1 MHSDEL
7 LIEVLTEELPAQALL
22 NEYKE
27 MPKKLHALFQK
38 HAIEVR
44 NETQNQNQNQNN
56 IEVFY
61 TPRRLC
67 VLVKDFPLFTKET
80 KEEFFGPPIEIACN
94 NKDKAQGLNALG
106 LGFYQKLGLKDPKH
120 FQSAF
125 KNNKE
130 VLYHAKTNPKQPTKN
145 LIMPIVLEF
154 LESLNFGKSMRWGS
168 VEKSFIRPI
177 HNICVLFNG
186 ENFNNIEIK
195 EYGFKTK
202 QATKAHRQEGF
213 DFIEVHSP
221 REYFEVLEKNHV
233 ILDPKK
239 REEKILQ
246 EIKELET
253 KHHIIVEIDRDLL
266 DEVIAITEYPS
277 TLLGEFDKAFLK
289 LPSEIIITSMKENQ
303 RYFATFNQESQKEG
317 QKEDQKLHN
326 GFIVVSNAI
335 NKDKQK
341 IILGNQKVLKARLSD
356 AVFFYEND
364 LKKPLDNAPLESVVF
379 VQGLGTLR
387 DKMERELIIAQ
398 YLTQKYASS
407 LNMPLEKAL
416 ELMNRAVQI
425 AKADLLSEV
434 VYEFTELQGI
444 MGYYYALKQNE
455 NEWVALSL
463 KEQYLPASENAPLP
477 SSVFSA
483 IVALSLKLDSLFSLF
498 SAGKIPSGS
507 KDPFALRRLS
517 FGLLKIVAHYGLKF
531 DLKVDLKNLFEK
543 VGVYQ
548 SFDLEI
554 LEKFLLE
561 RFNNLI
567 DCNPSIIRSVLN
579 TNERDIVAIIQKVK
593 ALKRF
598 LDDPKNAQKKELLF
612 SAFKRLANINKD
624 RNPNQTSGFSANLF
638 KEPQEHALF
647 KAFNALKTSAF
658 ESLDSKIEAYF
669 GLHAPLEEYFKSVL
683 VMDKDLEIQ
692 KNRKN
697 FLWNVYQSFLEIG
710 DIKEIAI

>member
-7 LIEVLTEELPAQALL
+7 LVEILVEELPAQALL

-38 HAIEVR
+38 RALEVG
-44 NETQNQNQNQNN
+44 N
-56 IEVFY
+56 IEIFY

-67 VLVKDFPLFTKET
+67 LLVKDFPLLTQET
-80 KEEFFGPPIEIACN
+80 KEEFFGPPVKIACN
-94 NKDKAQGLNALG
+94 NEDKTQGLNELG
-106 LGFYQKLGLKDPKH
+106 LGFYQKLGLKDYQH
-120 FQSAF
+120 FQTAF

-130 VLYHAKTNPKQPTKN
+130 VLYHAKIHAKEPTKD

-154 LESLNFGKSMRWGS
+154 LEGLNFGKSMRWGN

-177 HNICVLFNG
+177 HNICVLFNR
-186 ENFNNIEIK
+186 ENFNDIEVK

-202 QATKAHRQEGF
+202 QATKVHRQESF
-213 DFIEVHSP
+213 DFIQVDSP
-221 REYFEVLEKNHV
+221 KAYFEVLEKNHV

-239 REEKILQ
+239 REAKILQ

-253 KHHIIVEIDRDLL
+253 KHCIIVEIDRGLL
-266 DEVIAITEYPS
+266 DEVVAITEYPS
-277 TLLGEFDKAFLK
+277 ALLGEFDKAFLK

-303 RYFATFNQESQKEG
+303 RYFAVFNQKSQESPT
-317 QKEDQKLHN
+317 LHN

-341 IILGNQKVLKARLSD
+341 IIAGNQKVLKARLSD

-379 VQGLGTLR
+379 VQGLGTLK
-387 DKMERELIIAQ
+387 DKMEREAVIAQ

-416 ELMNRAVQI
+416 ELVSRAVRI

-434 VYEFTELQGI
+434 VYEFSELQGI

-455 NEWVALSL
+455 NELVALSV

-498 SAGKIPSGS
+498 SVGKIPSGS

-517 FGLLKIVAHYGLKF
+517 FGLLKIVAHYGLEF
-531 DLKVDLKNLFEK
+531 DLKADLKNLFEK

-579 TNERDIVAIIQKVK
+579 TNERDIVKIIQKVK

-624 RNPNQTSGFSANLF
+624 RNPNESSEFFISLF
-638 KEPQEHALF
+638 KESQEHALF
-647 KAFNALKTSAF
+647 EAFNAIKTSTF

-683 VMDKDLEIQ
+683 VMDKDVEIQ

-697 FLWNVYQSFLEIG
+697 FLWGVYQSFLEIG

>member
-7 LIEVLTEELPAQALL
+7 LVEILVEELPAQALL

-38 HAIEVR
+38 CALEVG
-44 NETQNQNQNQNN
+44 T

-67 VLVKDFPLFTKET
+67 LFIKDFPLLTQET
-80 KEEFFGPPIEIACN
+80 KEEFFGPPVKIACN
-94 NKDKAQGLNALG
+94 HQDKTQGLNALG

-120 FQSAF
+120 FQTAF

-130 VLYHAKTNPKQPTKN
+130 VLYHAKIHAKEPTKD

-154 LESLNFGKSMRWGS
+154 LEGLNFGKSMRWGN

-186 ENFNNIEIK
+186 ENFNDIEVK

-213 DFIEVHSP
+213 NFIQVDSP
-221 REYFEVLEKNHV
+221 KAYFEVLEKNHV

-239 REEKILQ
+239 REAKILQ

-253 KHHIIVEIDRDLL
+253 KHHIIVETDRDLL
-266 DEVIAITEYPS
+266 DEVVAITEYPS
-277 TLLGEFDKAFLK
+277 ALLGEFDKAFLK

-303 RYFATFNQESQKEG
+303 RYFAVFDQKSQESPT
-317 QKEDQKLHN
+317 LHN

-341 IILGNQKVLKARLSD
+341 IIAGNQKVLKARLSD

-379 VQGLGTLR
+379 VQGLGTLK
-387 DKMERELIIAQ
+387 DKMEREATIAQ
-398 YLTQKYASS
+398 YLTQKYLSS

-416 ELMNRAVQI
+416 ELIGRAVKI

-434 VYEFTELQGI
+434 VYEFSELQGI

-455 NEWVALSL
+455 NELVALSV

-477 SSVFSA
+477 SNVFSA

-517 FGLLKIVAHYGLKF
+517 FGLLKIVVHYGLEF
-531 DLKVDLKNLFEK
+531 DLKADLKNLFEK

-561 RFNNLI
+561 RFHNLI

-579 TNERDIVAIIQKVK
+579 TNERDIVKIIQKVK

-624 RNPNQTSGFSANLF
+624 RNPNESSEFSARLF
-638 KEPQEHALF
+638 KEPKEHALF
-647 KAFNALKTSAF
+647 EAFNTIKTSAF

-669 GLHAPLEEYFKSVL
+669 GLHVPLEEYFKSVL
-683 VMDKDLEIQ
+683 VMDKDIEIQ

-697 FLWNVYQSFLEIG
+697 FLWGVYQSFLEIG

>member
-7 LIEVLTEELPAQALL
+7 LVEILVEELPAQALL

-38 HAIEVR
+38 RALEVGKIE
-44 NETQNQNQNQNN
+44 
-56 IEVFY
+56 IFY

-67 VLVKDFPLFTKET
+67 LLVKDFPLLTQET
-80 KEEFFGPPIEIACN
+80 KEEFFGPPVKIACN
-94 NKDKAQGLNALG
+94 HQDKTQGLNELG
-106 LGFYQKLGLKDPKH
+106 LGFYQKLGLKDHQH
-120 FQSAF
+120 FQTAF

-130 VLYHAKTNPKQPTKN
+130 VLYHAKIHAKEPTKD

-154 LESLNFGKSMRWGS
+154 LEGLNFGKSMRWGS

-186 ENFNNIEIK
+186 ENFNDIEVK

-213 DFIEVHSP
+213 DFIQVDSP
-221 REYFEVLEKNHV
+221 KAYFEVLEKNHV

-239 REEKILQ
+239 REAKILQ

-253 KHHIIVEIDRDLL
+253 KHRIIVEIDRDLL
-266 DEVIAITEYPS
+266 DEVVAITEYPS
-277 TLLGEFDKAFLK
+277 ALLGEFDKAFLK
-289 LPSEIIITSMKENQ
+289 LPSEIITTSMKENQ
-303 RYFATFNQESQKEG
+303 RYFAAFNQKSQESPT
-317 QKEDQKLHN
+317 LHN

-341 IILGNQKVLKARLSD
+341 IIAGNQKVLKARLSD

-379 VQGLGTLR
+379 VQGLGTLK
-387 DKMERELIIAQ
+387 DKMEREAIIAE
-398 YLTQKYASS
+398 YLTQKYAPS

-416 ELMNRAVQI
+416 ELVGRAVRI

-434 VYEFTELQGI
+434 VYEFSELQGI

-455 NEWVALSL
+455 NELVALSV

-498 SAGKIPSGS
+498 SVGKIPSGS

-517 FGLLKIVAHYGLKF
+517 FGLLKIVAHYGLGF
-531 DLKVDLKNLFEK
+531 DLKADLKNLFEK

-548 SFDLEI
+548 SFDLEV

-579 TNERDIVAIIQKVK
+579 TNERDIVKIIQKVK

-612 SAFKRLANINKD
+612 STFKRLANINKD
-624 RNPNQTSGFSANLF
+624 RNPNESSEFSISLF
-638 KEPQEHALF
+638 KELQEHALF
-647 KAFNALKTSAF
+647 EAFNAIKTSAF

-683 VMDKDLEIQ
+683 VMDKDIEIQ

-697 FLWNVYQSFLEIG
+697 FLWGVYQSFLEIG

>member
-7 LIEVLTEELPAQALL
+7 LVEILVEELPAQALL

-38 HAIEVR
+38 RALEVG
-44 NETQNQNQNQNN
+44 N
-56 IEVFY
+56 IEIFY

-67 VLVKDFPLFTKET
+67 LLVKDFPLLTQET
-80 KEEFFGPPIEIACN
+80 KEEFFGPPVKIACN
-94 NKDKAQGLNALG
+94 NEDKTQGLNALG
-106 LGFYQKLGLKDPKH
+106 LGFYQKLGLKDHQH
-120 FQSAF
+120 FQTAF

-130 VLYHAKTNPKQPTKN
+130 VLYHAKIHEKEPTKD

-154 LESLNFGKSMRWGS
+154 LEGLNFGKSMRWGS

-186 ENFNNIEIK
+186 ENFNDIEVK

-213 DFIEVHSP
+213 DFIQVDSP
-221 REYFEVLEKNHV
+221 KAYFEVLEKNHV

-239 REEKILQ
+239 REAKILQ

-253 KHHIIVEIDRDLL
+253 KHNIIVEIDRDLL
-266 DEVIAITEYPS
+266 DEVVAITEYPS
-277 TLLGEFDKAFLK
+277 ALLGEFDKAFLK
-289 LPSEIIITSMKENQ
+289 LPSEIITTSMKENQ
-303 RYFATFNQESQKEG
+303 RYFAAFNQKSQESPT
-317 QKEDQKLHN
+317 LHN

-341 IILGNQKVLKARLSD
+341 IIAGNQKVLKARLSD

-379 VQGLGTLR
+379 VQGLGTLK
-387 DKMERELIIAQ
+387 DKMEREAVIAR
-398 YLTQKYASS
+398 YLTQKYISS

-416 ELMNRAVQI
+416 ELIGRAVKI

-434 VYEFTELQGI
+434 VYEFSELQGI

-455 NEWVALSL
+455 NELVALSL

-517 FGLLKIVAHYGLKF
+517 FGLLKIVAHYGLGF
-531 DLKVDLKNLFEK
+531 DLKTDLKNLFEK

-548 SFDLEI
+548 SFDLEV

-579 TNERDIVAIIQKVK
+579 TNERGIVKIIQKVK

-624 RNPNQTSGFSANLF
+624 RNSNESSEFSTSLF
-638 KEPQEHALF
+638 KESQEHALF
-647 KAFNALKTSAF
+647 EAFNAIKTSAF

-683 VMDKDLEIQ
+683 VMDKDIEIQ

-697 FLWNVYQSFLEIG
+697 FLWGVYQSFLEIG

>member
-7 LIEVLTEELPAQALL
+7 LVEILVEELPAQALL

-38 HAIEVR
+38 RTLEVG
-44 NETQNQNQNQNN
+44 N
-56 IEVFY
+56 IEIFY

-67 VLVKDFPLFTKET
+67 LLVKDFPLLTQET
-80 KEEFFGPPIEIACN
+80 KEEFFGPPVKIACN
-94 NKDKAQGLNALG
+94 HQDKTQGLNELG
-106 LGFYQKLGLKDPKH
+106 LGFYQKLGLKDHQH
-120 FQSAF
+120 FQTAF

-130 VLYHAKTNPKQPTKN
+130 VLYHAKIHAKEPTKD

-154 LESLNFGKSMRWGS
+154 LEGLNFGKSMRWGN

-186 ENFNNIEIK
+186 ENFNDIEVK
-195 EYGFKTK
+195 GYGFKTK
-202 QATKAHRQEGF
+202 QATKVHRQESF
-213 DFIEVHSP
+213 DFIQVDSP
-221 REYFEVLEKNHV
+221 KAYFEVLEKNHV

-239 REEKILQ
+239 REAKILK

-253 KHHIIVEIDRDLL
+253 KHRIIVEIDRDLL
-266 DEVIAITEYPS
+266 DEVVAITEYPS
-277 TLLGEFDKAFLK
+277 ALLGEFDKAFLK
-289 LPSEIIITSMKENQ
+289 LPSEIITTSMKENQ
-303 RYFATFNQESQKEG
+303 RYFAAFNQKSQESPT
-317 QKEDQKLHN
+317 LHN

-341 IILGNQKVLKARLSD
+341 IIAGNQKVLKARLSD

-379 VQGLGTLR
+379 VQGLGTLK
-387 DKMERELIIAQ
+387 DKMEREAIIAE

-416 ELMNRAVQI
+416 ELVSRAVRI

-434 VYEFTELQGI
+434 VYEFSELQGI

-455 NEWVALSL
+455 NELVALSV
-463 KEQYLPASENAPLP
+463 KEQYLPTSENAPLP

-498 SAGKIPSGS
+498 SMGKIPSGS

-517 FGLLKIVAHYGLKF
+517 FGLLKIIVHYGLGF
-531 DLKVDLKNLFEK
+531 DLKADLKNLFEK

-548 SFDLEI
+548 SFDLEV

-579 TNERDIVAIIQKVK
+579 TNERDIVKIIQKVK

-624 RNPNQTSGFSANLF
+624 RNPNESSEFFISLF
-638 KEPQEHALF
+638 KESQEHALF
-647 KAFNALKTSAF
+647 EAFNAIKTSAF

-683 VMDKDLEIQ
+683 VMDKDIEIQ

-697 FLWNVYQSFLEIG
+697 FLWSVYQSFLEIG

>member
-7 LIEVLTEELPAQALL
+7 LVEILVEELPAQALL

-27 MPKKLHALFQK
+27 MPKKLHTLFNK
-38 HAIEVR
+38 HALEVG
-44 NETQNQNQNQNN
+44 N
-56 IEVFY
+56 IEIFY

-67 VLVKDFPLFTKET
+67 LLVKDFPLLTQET
-80 KEEFFGPPIEIACN
+80 KEEFFGPPVKIACN
-94 NKDKAQGLNALG
+94 HQDKMQGLNALG
-106 LGFYQKLGLKDPKH
+106 LGFYQKLGLKDHQH
-120 FQSAF
+120 FQTAF

-130 VLYHAKTNPKQPTKN
+130 VLYHAKIHEKEPTKD

-154 LESLNFGKSMRWGS
+154 LESLNFGKSMRWGN

-186 ENFNNIEIK
+186 ENFNDIEVK

-213 DFIEVHSP
+213 DFIQVDSP
-221 REYFEVLEKNHV
+221 KAYFEVLEKNHV

-239 REEKILQ
+239 REAKILQ

-253 KHHIIVEIDRDLL
+253 KHNIIVEIDRDLL
-266 DEVIAITEYPS
+266 DEVVAITEYPS
-277 TLLGEFDKAFLK
+277 ALLGEFDKAFLK
-289 LPSEIIITSMKENQ
+289 LPNEIITTSMKENQ
-303 RYFATFNQESQKEG
+303 RYFAAFNQKSQESPT
-317 QKEDQKLHN
+317 LHN

-335 NKDKQK
+335 SKDKQK
-341 IILGNQKVLKARLSD
+341 IIAGNQKVLKARLSD

-379 VQGLGTLR
+379 VQGLGTLK
-387 DKMERELIIAQ
+387 DKMEREAIIAQ
-398 YLTQKYASS
+398 YLTQKYAPS

-416 ELMNRAVQI
+416 ELIGRAVRI

-434 VYEFTELQGI
+434 VYEFSELQGI

-455 NEWVALSL
+455 NELVALSV

-517 FGLLKIVAHYGLKF
+517 FGLLKIVAHYGLEF
-531 DLKVDLKNLFEK
+531 DLKADLKNLFEK

-548 SFDLEI
+548 SFDLEV

-561 RFNNLI
+561 RFHNLI

-579 TNERDIVAIIQKVK
+579 TNERGIVKIIQKVK

-624 RNPNQTSGFSANLF
+624 RNPNESSEFSISLF
-638 KEPQEHALF
+638 KELQEHALF
-647 KAFNALKTSAF
+647 EAFNAIKTSAF

-683 VMDKDLEIQ
+683 VMDKDIEIQ

-697 FLWNVYQSFLEIG
+697 FLWGVYQSFLEIG

>member
-7 LIEVLTEELPAQALL
+7 LVEILVEELPAQALL

-38 HAIEVR
+38 HALEVG
-44 NETQNQNQNQNN
+44 N
-56 IEVFY
+56 IEIFY

-67 VLVKDFPLFTKET
+67 LLVKDFPLLTQET
-80 KEEFFGPPIEIACN
+80 KEEFFGPPVEIACN
-94 NKDKAQGLNALG
+94 NKDKTQGLNALG
-106 LGFYQKLGLKDPKH
+106 LGFYQKLGLKDHQH
-120 FQSAF
+120 FQTAF

-130 VLYHAKTNPKQPTKN
+130 VLYHAKIHAKEPTKD

-154 LESLNFGKSMRWGS
+154 LEGLNFGKSMRWGS

-186 ENFNNIEIK
+186 ENFNDIEVK

-202 QATKAHRQEGF
+202 QATKVHRQEGF
-213 DFIEVHSP
+213 DFIQVDSP
-221 REYFEVLEKNHV
+221 KAYFEVLEKNHV

-239 REEKILQ
+239 REAKILQ

-253 KHHIIVEIDRDLL
+253 KHRIIVEIDRDLL
-266 DEVIAITEYPS
+266 DEVVAITEYPS
-277 TLLGEFDKAFLK
+277 ALLGEFDKAFLK
-289 LPSEIIITSMKENQ
+289 LPSEIITTSMKENQ
-303 RYFATFNQESQKEG
+303 RYFAAFNQKSQESPT
-317 QKEDQKLHN
+317 LHN
-326 GFIVVSNAI
+326 GFIVISNAI

-341 IILGNQKVLKARLSD
+341 IIAGNQKVLKARLSD

-379 VQGLGTLR
+379 VQGLGTLK
-387 DKMERELIIAQ
+387 DKMEREAIIAE

-416 ELMNRAVQI
+416 ELVGRAVRI

-434 VYEFTELQGI
+434 VYEFSELQGI

-455 NEWVALSL
+455 NELVALSV

-498 SAGKIPSGS
+498 SVGKIPSGS

-517 FGLLKIVAHYGLKF
+517 FGLLKIVAHYGLGF
-531 DLKVDLKNLFEK
+531 DLKADLKNLFEK

-548 SFDLEI
+548 SFDLEV

-579 TNERDIVAIIQKVK
+579 TNERDIVKIIQKVK

-624 RNPNQTSGFSANLF
+624 RNPNESSEFSISLF
-638 KEPQEHALF
+638 KELQEHALF
-647 KAFNALKTSAF
+647 EAFNAIKTSAF
-658 ESLDSKIEAYF
+658 ESLDSKIETYF

-683 VMDKDLEIQ
+683 VMDKDVEIQ

-697 FLWNVYQSFLEIG
+697 FLWSVYQSFLEIG

>member
-7 LIEVLTEELPAQALL
+7 LVEILVEELPAQALL

-38 HAIEVR
+38 RALEVGTIE
-44 NETQNQNQNQNN
+44 
-56 IEVFY
+56 IFY

-67 VLVKDFPLFTKET
+67 LFIKDFPLLTQET
-80 KEEFFGPPIEIACN
+80 KEEFFGPPIKIACN
-94 NKDKAQGLNALG
+94 NEDKTQGLNALG

-120 FQSAF
+120 FQTAF

-130 VLYHAKTNPKQPTKN
+130 VLYHAKIHEKEPTKD

-154 LESLNFGKSMRWGS
+154 LEGLNFGKSMRWGS

-186 ENFNNIEIK
+186 ENFNDIEVK

-202 QATKAHRQEGF
+202 QATKVHRQEGF
-213 DFIEVHSP
+213 DFIQVDSP
-221 REYFEVLEKNHV
+221 KAYFEILEKNHV

-239 REEKILQ
+239 REAKILQ

-253 KHHIIVEIDRDLL
+253 KHRIIVEIDRDLL
-266 DEVIAITEYPS
+266 DEVVAITEYPS
-277 TLLGEFDKAFLK
+277 ALLGEFDKAFLK
-289 LPSEIIITSMKENQ
+289 LPNEIITTSMKENQ
-303 RYFATFNQESQKEG
+303 RYFAVFNQKNQESPT
-317 QKEDQKLHN
+317 LHN

-341 IILGNQKVLKARLSD
+341 IIAGNQKVLKARLSD

-379 VQGLGTLR
+379 VQGLGTLK
-387 DKMERELIIAQ
+387 DKMEREAIIAQ
-398 YLTQKYASS
+398 YLTQKYAPS

-416 ELMNRAVQI
+416 ELIGRAVKI

-434 VYEFTELQGI
+434 VYEFSELQGI

-455 NEWVALSL
+455 NELVALSV

-477 SSVFSA
+477 SSVFNA

-498 SAGKIPSGS
+498 SVGKIPSGS

-517 FGLLKIVAHYGLKF
+517 FGLLKIIAHYGLEF
-531 DLKVDLKNLFEK
+531 DLKADLKNLFEK

-561 RFNNLI
+561 RFHNLI

-579 TNERDIVAIIQKVK
+579 TNERDIVKIIQKVK

-612 SAFKRLANINKD
+612 RAFKRLANINKD
-624 RNPNQTSGFSANLF
+624 RNPNESSGFSISLF
-638 KEPQEHALF
+638 KESQEHALF
-647 KAFNALKTSAF
+647 EAFNAIKTSTF

-683 VMDKDLEIQ
+683 VMDKDIEIQ

-697 FLWNVYQSFLEIG
+697 FLWSVYQSFLEIG

>member
-7 LIEVLTEELPAQALL
+7 LVEILVEELPAQALL

-38 HAIEVR
+38 HALEVG
-44 NETQNQNQNQNN
+44 N
-56 IEVFY
+56 IEIFY

-67 VLVKDFPLFTKET
+67 LLVKDFPLLTQET
-80 KEEFFGPPIEIACN
+80 KEEFFGPPVKIACN
-94 NKDKAQGLNALG
+94 YQDKTQGLNELG
-106 LGFYQKLGLKDPKH
+106 LGFYQKLGLKDHQH
-120 FQSAF
+120 FQTAF

-130 VLYHAKTNPKQPTKN
+130 VLYHAKIHAKEPAKD

-154 LESLNFGKSMRWGS
+154 LEGLNFGKSMRWGN

-186 ENFNNIEIK
+186 ENFNDIEVK

-213 DFIEVHSP
+213 DFIQVDSP
-221 REYFEVLEKNHV
+221 KAYFEVLEKNHV

-239 REEKILQ
+239 REAKILQ

-253 KHHIIVEIDRDLL
+253 KHRIIVEIDRDLL
-266 DEVIAITEYPS
+266 DEVVAITEYPS
-277 TLLGEFDKAFLK
+277 ALLGEFDKAFLK
-289 LPSEIIITSMKENQ
+289 LPSEIITTSMKENQ
-303 RYFATFNQESQKEG
+303 RYFAAFNQKSQESPT
-317 QKEDQKLHN
+317 LHN

-341 IILGNQKVLKARLSD
+341 IIAGNQKVLKARLSD

-379 VQGLGTLR
+379 VQGLGTLK
-387 DKMERELIIAQ
+387 DKMEREAIIAQ

-416 ELMNRAVQI
+416 ELVSRAVRI

-434 VYEFTELQGI
+434 VYEFSELQGI

-455 NEWVALSL
+455 NELVALSV

-498 SAGKIPSGS
+498 SVGKIPSGS

-517 FGLLKIVAHYGLKF
+517 FGLLKIIAHYGLEF
-531 DLKVDLKNLFEK
+531 DLKADLKTLFEK

-548 SFDLEI
+548 SFDLEV

-579 TNERDIVAIIQKVK
+579 TNERDIVKIIQKVK

-598 LDDPKNAQKKELLF
+598 LDDPKNTQKKELLF

-624 RNPNQTSGFSANLF
+624 RNPNESSEFFISLF
-638 KEPQEHALF
+638 KELQEHALF
-647 KAFNALKTSAF
+647 EAFNAIKTSAF

-683 VMDKDLEIQ
+683 VMDKDIEIQ

-697 FLWNVYQSFLEIG
+697 FLWSVYQSFLEIG

>member
-7 LIEVLTEELPAQALL
+7 LVEILVEELPAQALL

-27 MPKKLHALFQK
+27 MPKKLHALFNK
-38 HAIEVR
+38 RALEVG
-44 NETQNQNQNQNN
+44 N
-56 IEVFY
+56 IEIFY

-67 VLVKDFPLFTKET
+67 LLIKDFPLLTQET
-80 KEEFFGPPIEIACN
+80 KEEFFGPPVKIACN
-94 NKDKAQGLNALG
+94 NEDKTQGLNALG
-106 LGFYQKLGLKDPKH
+106 LGFYQKLGLKDHRH
-120 FQSAF
+120 FQTAF

-130 VLYHAKTNPKQPTKN
+130 VLYHAKIHAKEPTKD

-154 LESLNFGKSMRWGS
+154 LEGLNFGKSMRWGN

-186 ENFNNIEIK
+186 ENFNGIEVK

-213 DFIEVHSP
+213 DFIQVDSP
-221 REYFEVLEKNHV
+221 KAYFEVLEKNHV

-239 REEKILQ
+239 REAKILQ

-253 KHHIIVEIDRDLL
+253 KHNIIVEIDRDLL
-266 DEVIAITEYPS
+266 DEVVAITEYPS
-277 TLLGEFDKAFLK
+277 ALLGEFDKAFLK
-289 LPSEIIITSMKENQ
+289 LPSEIITTSMKENQ
-303 RYFATFNQESQKEG
+303 RYFAVFSQKE
-317 QKEDQKLHN
+317 ESPTLHN

-335 NKDKQK
+335 SKDKQK
-341 IILGNQKVLKARLSD
+341 IIAGNQKVLKARLSD

-379 VQGLGTLR
+379 VQGLGTLK
-387 DKMERELIIAQ
+387 DKMEREAIIAQ

-416 ELMNRAVQI
+416 ELIGRAVRI

-434 VYEFTELQGI
+434 VYEFSELQGI

-455 NEWVALSL
+455 NELVALSV

-498 SAGKIPSGS
+498 SVGKIPSGS

-517 FGLLKIVAHYGLKF
+517 FGLLKIVAHYGLEF
-531 DLKVDLKNLFEK
+531 DLKADLKNLFER

-548 SFDLEI
+548 SFDLEV

-579 TNERDIVAIIQKVK
+579 TNERDIVRIIQKVK

-624 RNPNQTSGFSANLF
+624 RNPNESSEFFISLF
-638 KEPQEHALF
+638 KESQEHALF
-647 KAFNALKTSAF
+647 EAFNAIKTSAF

-683 VMDKDLEIQ
+683 VMDKDIEIQ

-697 FLWNVYQSFLEIG
+697 FLWGVYQSFLEIG

>member
-7 LIEVLTEELPAQALL
+7 LVEILVEELPAQALL

-27 MPKKLHALFQK
+27 MPKKLHTLFQK
-38 HAIEVR
+38 RALEVG
-44 NETQNQNQNQNN
+44 N
-56 IEVFY
+56 IEIFY

-67 VLVKDFPLFTKET
+67 LLIKDFPLLTQET
-80 KEEFFGPPIEIACN
+80 KEEFFGPPVKIACN
-94 NKDKAQGLNALG
+94 NEDKTQGLNALG
-106 LGFYQKLGLKDPKH
+106 LGFYQKLGLKDHQH
-120 FQSAF
+120 FQTVF

-130 VLYHAKTNPKQPTKN
+130 VLYHAKIHAKEPTKD

-154 LESLNFGKSMRWGS
+154 LEGLNFGKSMRWGN

-186 ENFNNIEIK
+186 ENFNGIEVK

-202 QATKAHRQEGF
+202 QATKVHRQEGF
-213 DFIEVHSP
+213 DFIQVDSP
-221 REYFEVLEKNHV
+221 KAYFEVLEKNHV

-239 REEKILQ
+239 REAKILQ

-253 KHHIIVEIDRDLL
+253 KHRIIVEIDRDLL
-266 DEVIAITEYPS
+266 DEVVAITEYPS
-277 TLLGEFDKAFLK
+277 ALLGEFDKAFLK
-289 LPSEIIITSMKENQ
+289 LPSEIITTSMKENQ
-303 RYFATFNQESQKEG
+303 RYFAVFNQKSQESPT
-317 QKEDQKLHN
+317 LHN

-341 IILGNQKVLKARLSD
+341 IIAGNQKVLKARLSD

-379 VQGLGTLR
+379 VQGLGTLK
-387 DKMERELIIAQ
+387 DKMEREAVIAQ

-416 ELMNRAVQI
+416 ELVGRAVRI

-434 VYEFTELQGI
+434 VYEFSELQGI

-455 NEWVALSL
+455 NELVALSV
-463 KEQYLPASENAPLP
+463 KEQYLPASENASLP

-498 SAGKIPSGS
+498 SVGKIPSGS

-517 FGLLKIVAHYGLKF
+517 FGLLKIIAHYGLGF
-531 DLKVDLKNLFEK
+531 DLKADLKNLFEK

-548 SFDLEI
+548 SFDLEV

-579 TNERDIVAIIQKVK
+579 TNERDIVKIIQKVK

-624 RNPNQTSGFSANLF
+624 RNPNESSEFSINLF
-638 KEPQEHALF
+638 KELQEHALF
-647 KAFNALKTSAF
+647 EAFNAIKTSAF

-683 VMDKDLEIQ
+683 VMDKDIEIQ

-697 FLWNVYQSFLEIG
+697 FLWSVYQSFLEIG

>member
-7 LIEVLTEELPAQALL
+7 LVEILVEELPAQALL

-38 HAIEVR
+38 RALEVG
-44 NETQNQNQNQNN
+44 N
-56 IEVFY
+56 IEIFY

-67 VLVKDFPLFTKET
+67 LLVKDFPLLTQET
-80 KEEFFGPPIEIACN
+80 KEEFFGPPVKIACN
-94 NKDKAQGLNALG
+94 HQDKTQGLNELG
-106 LGFYQKLGLKDPKH
+106 LGFYQKLGLKDHQH
-120 FQSAF
+120 FQTAF

-130 VLYHAKTNPKQPTKN
+130 VLYHAKIHAKEPTKD

-154 LESLNFGKSMRWGS
+154 LEGLNFGKSMRWGS

-186 ENFNNIEIK
+186 ENFNDIEVK

-213 DFIEVHSP
+213 NFIQVDNP
-221 REYFEVLEKNHV
+221 KAYFEVLEKNHV

-239 REEKILQ
+239 REAKILQ

-253 KHHIIVEIDRDLL
+253 KHRIIVEIDRDLL
-266 DEVIAITEYPS
+266 DEVVAITEYPS
-277 TLLGEFDKAFLK
+277 ALLGEFDKAFLK
-289 LPSEIIITSMKENQ
+289 LPSEIITTSMKENQ
-303 RYFATFNQESQKEG
+303 RYFAAFNQKSQESPT
-317 QKEDQKLHN
+317 LHN

-341 IILGNQKVLKARLSD
+341 IIAGNQKVLKARLSD

-379 VQGLGTLR
+379 VQGLGTLK
-387 DKMERELIIAQ
+387 DKMEREAIIAQ

-416 ELMNRAVQI
+416 ELVSRAVRI

-434 VYEFTELQGI
+434 VYEFSELQGI

-455 NEWVALSL
+455 NELVALSV
-463 KEQYLPASENAPLP
+463 KEQYLPTSENAPLP
-477 SSVFSA
+477 SSIFSA

-498 SAGKIPSGS
+498 SVGKIPSGS

-517 FGLLKIVAHYGLKF
+517 FGLLKTIAHYGLRF
-531 DLKVDLKNLFEK
+531 DLKADLKNLFEK

-579 TNERDIVAIIQKVK
+579 TNERDIVKIIQKVK

-612 SAFKRLANINKD
+612 NAFKRLANINKD
-624 RNPNQTSGFSANLF
+624 RNPNESSEFFISLF
-638 KEPQEHALF
+638 KESQEHALF
-647 KAFNALKTSAF
+647 EAFNAIKTSAF

-683 VMDKDLEIQ
+683 VMDKDIEIQ

-697 FLWNVYQSFLEIG
+697 FLWGVYQSFLEIG

>member
-7 LIEVLTEELPAQALL
+7 LVEILVEELPAQALL

-38 HAIEVR
+38 RALEVG
-44 NETQNQNQNQNN
+44 N

-67 VLVKDFPLFTKET
+67 LFIKDFPLLTQET
-80 KEEFFGPPIEIACN
+80 KEEFFGPPVKIACN
-94 NKDKAQGLNALG
+94 HQDKTQGLNALG
-106 LGFYQKLGLKDPKH
+106 LGFYQKLGLKDHQH
-120 FQSAF
+120 FQTAF

-130 VLYHAKTNPKQPTKN
+130 VLYHAKTHAKEPTKD

-154 LESLNFGKSMRWGS
+154 LEGLNFGKSMRWGN

-186 ENFNNIEIK
+186 ENFNDIEVK

-213 DFIEVHSP
+213 DFIEVDSP
-221 REYFEVLEKNHV
+221 KAYFEVLEKNHV

-239 REEKILQ
+239 REAKILQ

-253 KHHIIVEIDRDLL
+253 KHDISVEIDRDLL
-266 DEVIAITEYPS
+266 DEVVAITEYPS
-277 TLLGEFDKAFLK
+277 VLLGEFDKAFLK
-289 LPSEIIITSMKENQ
+289 LPSEIITTSMKENQ
-303 RYFATFNQESQKEG
+303 CYFATFSQKSQE
-317 QKEDQKLHN
+317 ESPTLHN

-379 VQGLGTLR
+379 VQGLGTLK
-387 DKMERELIIAQ
+387 DKMERESTIAQ
-398 YLTQKYASS
+398 YLMQKYISS

-416 ELMNRAVQI
+416 ELVKRAVQI

-434 VYEFTELQGI
+434 VYEFSELQGI

-455 NEWVALSL
+455 NELVALSL

-477 SSVFSA
+477 SSVFSS

-498 SAGKIPSGS
+498 SVGKIPSGS

-517 FGLLKIVAHYGLKF
+517 FGLLKIIAHYGLEF
-531 DLKVDLKNLFEK
+531 DLKADLKNLFEK

-579 TNERDIVAIIQKVK
+579 TNERDIVKIIQKVK

-624 RNPNQTSGFSANLF
+624 RNPNESSEFSTRLF
-638 KEPQEHALF
+638 KEPKEHALF
-647 KAFNALKTSAF
+647 EAFNAIKTSAF

-683 VMDKDLEIQ
+683 VMDKDIEIQ

-697 FLWNVYQSFLEIG
+697 FLWGVYQSFLEIG

>member
-7 LIEVLTEELPAQALL
+7 LVEILVEELPAQALL

-38 HAIEVR
+38 HALEVG
-44 NETQNQNQNQNN
+44 N
-56 IEVFY
+56 IEIFY

-67 VLVKDFPLFTKET
+67 LLVKDFPLLTQET
-80 KEEFFGPPIEIACN
+80 KEEFFGPPVKIACN
-94 NKDKAQGLNALG
+94 HQDKTQGLNELG
-106 LGFYQKLGLKDPKH
+106 LGFYQKLGLKDHQH
-120 FQSAF
+120 FQTAF
-125 KNNKE
+125 KNSKE
-130 VLYHAKTNPKQPTKN
+130 VLYHAKIHAKEPTKD

-154 LESLNFGKSMRWGS
+154 LEGLNFGKSMRWGS

-186 ENFNNIEIK
+186 ENFNGIEVK

-213 DFIEVHSP
+213 DFIQVDSP
-221 REYFEVLEKNHV
+221 KAYFEVLEKNHV

-239 REEKILQ
+239 REAKILQ

-253 KHHIIVEIDRDLL
+253 KHRIIVEIDRDLL
-266 DEVIAITEYPS
+266 DEVVAITEYPS
-277 TLLGEFDKAFLK
+277 ALLGEFDKAFLK

-303 RYFATFNQESQKEG
+303 RYFAAFNQKSQENPT
-317 QKEDQKLHN
+317 LHN

-341 IILGNQKVLKARLSD
+341 IIAGNQKVLKARLSD

-364 LKKPLDNAPLESVVF
+364 LKKPLDNTPLESVVF
-379 VQGLGTLR
+379 VQGLGTLK
-387 DKMERELIIAQ
+387 DKMEREAIIAQ

-416 ELMNRAVQI
+416 ELIGRAVRI

-434 VYEFTELQGI
+434 VYEFSELQGI

-455 NEWVALSL
+455 NELVALSV

-498 SAGKIPSGS
+498 SVGKIPSGS

-517 FGLLKIVAHYGLKF
+517 FGLLKIVVHYGLGF
-531 DLKVDLKNLFEK
+531 DLKADLKNLFEK

-548 SFDLEI
+548 SFDLEV

-579 TNERDIVAIIQKVK
+579 TNERDIVKIIQKVK

-624 RNPNQTSGFSANLF
+624 RNPNESSEFFISLF
-638 KEPQEHALF
+638 KESQEHALF
-647 KAFNALKTSAF
+647 EAFNVIKTSAF

-683 VMDKDLEIQ
+683 VMDKDIEIQ

-697 FLWNVYQSFLEIG
+697 FLWSVYQSFLEIG

>member
-7 LIEVLTEELPAQALL
+7 LVEILVEELPAQALL

-38 HAIEVR
+38 HALEVG
-44 NETQNQNQNQNN
+44 N
-56 IEVFY
+56 IEIFY

-67 VLVKDFPLFTKET
+67 LLVKDFPLLTQET
-80 KEEFFGPPIEIACN
+80 KEEFFGPPVEIACN
-94 NKDKAQGLNALG
+94 NKDKTQGLNALG
-106 LGFYQKLGLKDPKH
+106 LGFYQKLGLKDHQH
-120 FQSAF
+120 FQTAF

-130 VLYHAKTNPKQPTKN
+130 VLYHAKIHAKEPTKD

-154 LESLNFGKSMRWGS
+154 LEGLNFGKSMRWGN

-186 ENFNNIEIK
+186 ENFNDIEVK

-213 DFIEVHSP
+213 DFIQVDSP
-221 REYFEVLEKNHV
+221 KAYFEVLEKNHV

-239 REEKILQ
+239 REAKILQ

-253 KHHIIVEIDRDLL
+253 KHRIIVEIDRDLL
-266 DEVIAITEYPS
+266 DEVVAITEYPS
-277 TLLGEFDKAFLK
+277 ALLGEFDKAFLK
-289 LPSEIIITSMKENQ
+289 LPSEIITTSMKENQ
-303 RYFATFNQESQKEG
+303 RYFAAFNQKSQESPT
-317 QKEDQKLHN
+317 LHN

-341 IILGNQKVLKARLSD
+341 IIAGNQKVLKARLSD

-379 VQGLGTLR
+379 VQGLGTLK
-387 DKMERELIIAQ
+387 DKMEREAVIAQ
-398 YLTQKYASS
+398 YLTQKYAPS

-416 ELMNRAVQI
+416 ELVSRAVRI

-434 VYEFTELQGI
+434 VYEFSELQGI

-455 NEWVALSL
+455 NELVALSV

-498 SAGKIPSGS
+498 SVGKIPSGS

-517 FGLLKIVAHYGLKF
+517 FGLLKIVAHYGLEF
-531 DLKVDLKNLFEK
+531 DLKADLKNLFEK

-579 TNERDIVAIIQKVK
+579 TNERDIVKIIQKVK

-624 RNPNQTSGFSANLF
+624 RNPNESSEFFISLF
-638 KEPQEHALF
+638 KESQEHTLF
-647 KAFNALKTSAF
+647 EAFNAIKTSAF

-683 VMDKDLEIQ
+683 VMDKDIEIQ

-697 FLWNVYQSFLEIG
+697 FLWSVYQSFLEIG

>member
-7 LIEVLTEELPAQALL
+7 LVEILVEELPAQALL
-22 NEYKE
+22 NEYRE

-38 HAIEVR
+38 RALEVG
-44 NETQNQNQNQNN
+44 N

-67 VLVKDFPLFTKET
+67 LFVKDFPLLTQET
-80 KEEFFGPPIEIACN
+80 KEEFFGPPVKIACN
-94 NKDKAQGLNALG
+94 HQDKTQGLNELG
-106 LGFYQKLGLKDPKH
+106 LGFYQKLGLKDRQH
-120 FQSAF
+120 FQTAF

-130 VLYHAKTNPKQPTKN
+130 VLYHAKIHEKEPTKD

-154 LESLNFGKSMRWGS
+154 LEGLNFGKSMRWGN

-186 ENFNNIEIK
+186 ENFNDIEVK

-202 QATKAHRQEGF
+202 QATKVHRQEGF
-213 DFIEVHSP
+213 DFIQVDSP
-221 REYFEVLEKNHV
+221 KAYFEVLEKNHV

-239 REEKILQ
+239 REAKILQ
-246 EIKELET
+246 EIKDLET
-253 KHHIIVEIDRDLL
+253 KHHIIVETDRDLL
-266 DEVIAITEYPS
+266 DEIVAITEYPS
-277 TLLGEFDKAFLK
+277 ALLGEFDKAFLK

-303 RYFATFNQESQKEG
+303 RYFAVFSQKSQESPT
-317 QKEDQKLHN
+317 LYN

-341 IILGNQKVLKARLSD
+341 IIAGNQKVLKARLSD

-364 LKKPLDNAPLESVVF
+364 LKKPLDNASLESVVF
-379 VQGLGTLR
+379 VQGLGTLK
-387 DKMERELIIAQ
+387 DKMEREATIAQ
-398 YLTQKYASS
+398 YLTQKYAPS

-416 ELMNRAVQI
+416 ELVKRAVKI

-434 VYEFTELQGI
+434 VYEFSELQGI

-455 NEWVALSL
+455 NELVALSV

-498 SAGKIPSGS
+498 SVGKIPSGS

-517 FGLLKIVAHYGLKF
+517 FGLLKIIAHYGLEF
-531 DLKVDLKNLFEK
+531 DLKADLKNLFQK
-543 VGVYQ
+543 VAVYQ

-579 TNERDIVAIIQKVK
+579 TNERDIVKIIQKVK

-624 RNPNQTSGFSANLF
+624 RNPNESSEFSARLF
-638 KEPQEHALF
+638 KEPKEHALF
-647 KAFNALKTSAF
+647 EAFNAIKTSAF
-658 ESLDSKIEAYF
+658 EGLDSKIEAYF

-683 VMDKDLEIQ
+683 VMDKDIEIQ

-697 FLWNVYQSFLEIG
+697 FLWGVYQSFLEIG

>member
-7 LIEVLTEELPAQALL
+7 LVEILVEELPAQALL

-27 MPKKLHALFQK
+27 MPKKLHALFNK
-38 HAIEVR
+38 HALEVG
-44 NETQNQNQNQNN
+44 N
-56 IEVFY
+56 IEIFY

-67 VLVKDFPLFTKET
+67 LLIKDFPLLTQET
-80 KEEFFGPPIEIACN
+80 KEEFFGPPVKIACN
-94 NKDKAQGLNALG
+94 HQDKTQGLNALG
-106 LGFYQKLGLKDPKH
+106 LGFYQKLGLKDHQH
-120 FQSAF
+120 FQTAF

-130 VLYHAKTNPKQPTKN
+130 VLYHAKVHEKEPTKD

-154 LESLNFGKSMRWGS
+154 LEGLNFGKSMRWGN

-186 ENFNNIEIK
+186 ENFNDIEVK

-213 DFIEVHSP
+213 DFIQVDSP
-221 REYFEVLEKNHV
+221 KAYFEVLEKKHV

-239 REEKILQ
+239 REAKILQ

-253 KHHIIVEIDRDLL
+253 KHRIIVEIDRDLL
-266 DEVIAITEYPS
+266 DEVVAITEYPS
-277 TLLGEFDKAFLK
+277 ALLGEFDKAFLK
-289 LPSEIIITSMKENQ
+289 LPSEIITTSMKENQ
-303 RYFATFNQESQKEG
+303 RYFAAFNQKSQESPT
-317 QKEDQKLHN
+317 LHN

-341 IILGNQKVLKARLSD
+341 IIAGNQKVLKARLSD

-379 VQGLGTLR
+379 VQGLGTLK
-387 DKMERELIIAQ
+387 DKMEREAIIAQ

-407 LNMPLEKAL
+407 LNMSLEKAL
-416 ELMNRAVQI
+416 ELVSRAVRI

-434 VYEFTELQGI
+434 VYEFSELQGI

-455 NEWVALSL
+455 NELVALSV

-498 SAGKIPSGS
+498 SVGKIPSGS

-517 FGLLKIVAHYGLKF
+517 FGLLKIIAHYGLEF
-531 DLKVDLKNLFEK
+531 DLKADLKNLFEK

-579 TNERDIVAIIQKVK
+579 TNERDIVKIIQKVK

-624 RNPNQTSGFSANLF
+624 RNPNESSEFFISLF

-647 KAFNALKTSAF
+647 EAFNAIKTSAF

-683 VMDKDLEIQ
+683 VMDKDIEIQ

-697 FLWNVYQSFLEIG
+697 FLWGVYQSFLEIG

>member
-7 LIEVLTEELPAQALL
+7 LVEILVEELPAQALL

-38 HAIEVR
+38 HALEVG
-44 NETQNQNQNQNN
+44 N
-56 IEVFY
+56 IEIFY

-67 VLVKDFPLFTKET
+67 LLVKDFPLLTQET
-80 KEEFFGPPIEIACN
+80 KEEFFGPPVKIACN
-94 NKDKAQGLNALG
+94 HQDKTQRLNELG
-106 LGFYQKLGLKDPKH
+106 LGFYQKFGLKDHQH
-120 FQSAF
+120 FQTAF

-130 VLYHAKTNPKQPTKN
+130 VLYHAKIHAKEPTKD

-154 LESLNFGKSMRWGS
+154 LEGLNFGKSMRWGN

-186 ENFNNIEIK
+186 ENFNGIEVK

-213 DFIEVHSP
+213 DFIRVDSP
-221 REYFEVLEKNHV
+221 KAYFEVLEKNHV

-239 REEKILQ
+239 REAKILQ

-253 KHHIIVEIDRDLL
+253 KHRIIVEIDRDLL
-266 DEVIAITEYPS
+266 DEVVAITEYPS
-277 TLLGEFDKAFLK
+277 ALLGEFDKAFLK
-289 LPSEIIITSMKENQ
+289 LPSEIITTSMKGNQ
-303 RYFATFNQESQKEG
+303 RYFAAFNQKSQESPT
-317 QKEDQKLHN
+317 LHN

-341 IILGNQKVLKARLSD
+341 IIAGNQKVLKARLSD

-379 VQGLGTLR
+379 VQGLGTLK
-387 DKMERELIIAQ
+387 DKMEREAIIAQ

-416 ELMNRAVQI
+416 ELIGRAVRI

-434 VYEFTELQGI
+434 VYEFSELQGI

-455 NEWVALSL
+455 NELVALSV

-498 SAGKIPSGS
+498 SVGKIPSGS

-517 FGLLKIVAHYGLKF
+517 FGLLKIVAHYGLGF
-531 DLKVDLKNLFEK
+531 DLKADLKNLFEK

-548 SFDLEI
+548 SFDLEV

-567 DCNPSIIRSVLN
+567 DCNPSVIRSVLN
-579 TNERDIVAIIQKVK
+579 TNERDIVKIIQKVK

-624 RNPNQTSGFSANLF
+624 RNPNESSEFSISLF
-638 KEPQEHALF
+638 KELQEHALF
-647 KAFNALKTSAF
+647 EAFNAIKTSAF

-683 VMDKDLEIQ
+683 VMDKDIEIQ

-697 FLWNVYQSFLEIG
+697 FLWGVYQSFLEIG

>member
-7 LIEVLTEELPAQALL
+7 LVEILVEELPAQALL

-38 HAIEVR
+38 RALEVG
-44 NETQNQNQNQNN
+44 N
-56 IEVFY
+56 IEIFY

-67 VLVKDFPLFTKET
+67 LLVKDFPLLTQET
-80 KEEFFGPPIEIACN
+80 KEEFFGPPVKIACN
-94 NKDKAQGLNALG
+94 HQDKTQGLNELG
-106 LGFYQKLGLKDPKH
+106 LGFYQKLGLKDHQH
-120 FQSAF
+120 FQTAF

-130 VLYHAKTNPKQPTKN
+130 VLYHAKIHAKEPTKD

-154 LESLNFGKSMRWGS
+154 LEGLNFGKSMRWGN

-186 ENFNNIEIK
+186 ENFNGIEVK

-202 QATKAHRQEGF
+202 QATKVHRQEGF
-213 DFIEVHSP
+213 DFIQVDSP
-221 REYFEVLEKNHV
+221 KAYFEVLEKNHV

-239 REEKILQ
+239 REAKILQ

-253 KHHIIVEIDRDLL
+253 KHRIIVEIDRDLL
-266 DEVIAITEYPS
+266 DEVVAITEYPS
-277 TLLGEFDKAFLK
+277 ALLGEFDKAFLK
-289 LPSEIIITSMKENQ
+289 LPSEIITTSMKENQ
-303 RYFATFNQESQKEG
+303 RYFAAFNQKSQENPT
-317 QKEDQKLHN
+317 LHN

-341 IILGNQKVLKARLSD
+341 IIAGNQKVLKARLSD

-379 VQGLGTLR
+379 VQGLGTLK
-387 DKMERELIIAQ
+387 DKMEREAVIAE

-416 ELMNRAVQI
+416 ELVGRAVRI

-434 VYEFTELQGI
+434 VYEFSELQGI

-455 NEWVALSL
+455 NELVALSV
-463 KEQYLPASENAPLP
+463 KEQYLPTSENAPLP
-477 SSVFSA
+477 SSVFST

-498 SAGKIPSGS
+498 SVGKIPSGS

-517 FGLLKIVAHYGLKF
+517 FGLLKIIAHYGLEF
-531 DLKVDLKNLFEK
+531 DLKADLKNLFQK
-543 VGVYQ
+543 VAVYQ

-579 TNERDIVAIIQKVK
+579 TNERDIVKIIQKVK

-624 RNPNQTSGFSANLF
+624 RNPNESSEFSISLF
-638 KEPQEHALF
+638 KESQEHALF
-647 KAFNALKTSAF
+647 EAFNAIKTSAF

-683 VMDKDLEIQ
+683 VMDKDIEIQ

-697 FLWNVYQSFLEIG
+697 FLWGVYQSFLEIG

>member
-7 LIEVLTEELPAQALL
+7 LVEILVEELPAQALL

-38 HAIEVR
+38 RALEVG
-44 NETQNQNQNQNN
+44 N
-56 IEVFY
+56 IEIFY

-67 VLVKDFPLFTKET
+67 LLIKDFPLLTQET
-80 KEEFFGPPIEIACN
+80 KEEFFGPPVKIACN
-94 NKDKAQGLNALG
+94 NEDKTQGLNALG
-106 LGFYQKLGLKDPKH
+106 LGFYQKLGLKDHQH
-120 FQSAF
+120 FQTAF

-130 VLYHAKTNPKQPTKN
+130 VLYHAKIHAKEPTKD

-154 LESLNFGKSMRWGS
+154 LEGLNFGKSMRWGN

-186 ENFNNIEIK
+186 ENFNDIEVK

-213 DFIEVHSP
+213 DFIPVNSP
-221 REYFEVLEKNHV
+221 KAYFEVLEKNHV

-239 REEKILQ
+239 REAKILQ

-253 KHHIIVEIDRDLL
+253 KHRIIVEIDRDLL
-266 DEVIAITEYPS
+266 DEVVAITEYPS
-277 TLLGEFDKAFLK
+277 ALLGEFDKAFLK
-289 LPSEIIITSMKENQ
+289 LPSEIITTSMKENQ
-303 RYFATFNQESQKEG
+303 RYFAAFNQKSQESPT
-317 QKEDQKLHN
+317 LHN

-341 IILGNQKVLKARLSD
+341 IIAGNQKVLKARLSD

-379 VQGLGTLR
+379 VQGLGTLK

-407 LNMPLEKAL
+407 LNMPLEKSL
-416 ELMNRAVQI
+416 ELIGRAVKI

-434 VYEFTELQGI
+434 VYEFSELQGI

-455 NEWVALSL
+455 NELVALSV

-498 SAGKIPSGS
+498 SVGKIPSGS

-517 FGLLKIVAHYGLKF
+517 FGLLKIIAHYGLEF
-531 DLKVDLKNLFEK
+531 DLRADLKNLFEK

-579 TNERDIVAIIQKVK
+579 TNERDIVKIIQKVK

-624 RNPNQTSGFSANLF
+624 RNPNESSEFSARLF
-638 KEPQEHALF
+638 KEPKEHALF
-647 KAFNALKTSAF
+647 EAFNAIKTSAF

-683 VMDKDLEIQ
+683 VMDKDIEIQ

-697 FLWNVYQSFLEIG
+697 FLWGVYQSFLEIG
-710 DIKEIAI
+710 DIKEIAV

>member
-7 LIEVLTEELPAQALL
+7 LVEILVEELPAQALL

-38 HAIEVR
+38 RTLEVG
-44 NETQNQNQNQNN
+44 N
-56 IEVFY
+56 IEIFY

-67 VLVKDFPLFTKET
+67 LLVKDFPLLTQET
-80 KEEFFGPPIEIACN
+80 KEEFFGPPVKIACN
-94 NKDKAQGLNALG
+94 HQDKTQGLNALG
-106 LGFYQKLGLKDPKH
+106 LGFYQKLGLKDHQH
-120 FQSAF
+120 FQTAF

-130 VLYHAKTNPKQPTKN
+130 VLYHAKIHEKEPTKD

-154 LESLNFGKSMRWGS
+154 LEGLNFGKSMRWGN

-186 ENFNNIEIK
+186 ENFNGIEVK

-213 DFIEVHSP
+213 DFIQVDSP
-221 REYFEVLEKNHV
+221 KAYFEVLEKNHV

-239 REEKILQ
+239 REAKILQ

-253 KHHIIVEIDRDLL
+253 KHRIIVEIDRDLL
-266 DEVIAITEYPS
+266 DEVVAITEYPS
-277 TLLGEFDKAFLK
+277 ALLGEFDKAFLK
-289 LPSEIIITSMKENQ
+289 LPSEIITTSMKENQ
-303 RYFATFNQESQKEG
+303 RYFAAFNQKSQESPT
-317 QKEDQKLHN
+317 LHN

-341 IILGNQKVLKARLSD
+341 IIAGNQKVLKARLSD

-379 VQGLGTLR
+379 VQGLGTLK
-387 DKMERELIIAQ
+387 DKMEREAIIAQ
-398 YLTQKYASS
+398 YLTQKYAPS
-407 LNMPLEKAL
+407 LNMSLEKAL
-416 ELMNRAVQI
+416 ELVSRAVRI

-434 VYEFTELQGI
+434 VYEFSELQGI

-455 NEWVALSL
+455 NELVALSL

-477 SSVFSA
+477 SSVFSS

-498 SAGKIPSGS
+498 SVGKIPSGS

-517 FGLLKIVAHYGLKF
+517 FGLLKIVAHYGLGF
-531 DLKVDLKNLFEK
+531 DLKADLKNLFEK

-579 TNERDIVAIIQKVK
+579 TNERDIVKIIQKVK

-612 SAFKRLANINKD
+612 STFKRLANINKD
-624 RNPNQTSGFSANLF
+624 RNPNESSEFFISLF

-647 KAFNALKTSAF
+647 EAFNAIKTSAF

-683 VMDKDLEIQ
+683 VMDKDIEIQ

-697 FLWNVYQSFLEIG
+697 FLWGVYQSFLEIG

>member
-7 LIEVLTEELPAQALL
+7 LVEVLVEELPAQALL

-38 HAIEVR
+38 RALEVG
-44 NETQNQNQNQNN
+44 N

-67 VLVKDFPLFTKET
+67 LFIKDFPLLTQET
-80 KEEFFGPPIEIACN
+80 KEEFFGPPVKIACN
-94 NKDKAQGLNALG
+94 NQDKAQGLNALG
-106 LGFYQKLGLKDPKH
+106 LGFYQKLGLKDHQH
-120 FQSAF
+120 FQTAF

-130 VLYHAKTNPKQPTKN
+130 VLYHAKIHAKQPTKD

-154 LESLNFGKSMRWGS
+154 LEGLNFVKSMRWGN

-186 ENFNNIEIK
+186 ENFNDIEVK

-213 DFIEVHSP
+213 DFIQVDSP
-221 REYFEVLEKNHV
+221 KAYFEVLEKNHV

-239 REEKILQ
+239 REAKILQ

-253 KHHIIVEIDRDLL
+253 KHHISVEIDRDLL
-266 DEVIAITEYPS
+266 DEVVAITEYPS
-277 TLLGEFDKAFLK
+277 ALLGEFDKAFLK

-303 RYFATFNQESQKEG
+303 RYFATFCQKSQEESPT
-317 QKEDQKLHN
+317 LHN

-341 IILGNQKVLKARLSD
+341 IIAGNQKVLKARLSD

-379 VQGLGTLR
+379 VQGLGTLK
-387 DKMERELIIAQ
+387 DKMERESIIAQ
-398 YLTQKYASS
+398 YLTQKYAPS

-416 ELMNRAVQI
+416 ELVGRAVKI

-434 VYEFTELQGI
+434 VYEFSELQGI

-455 NEWVALSL
+455 NELVALSV

-477 SSVFSA
+477 SSVFSS

-498 SAGKIPSGS
+498 SVGKIPSGS

-517 FGLLKIVAHYGLKF
+517 FGLLKIIAHYGLEF
-531 DLKVDLKNLFEK
+531 DLKADLRNLFEK

-548 SFDLEI
+548 SFDLEV

-579 TNERDIVAIIQKVK
+579 TNERDIVTIIQKVK

-624 RNPNQTSGFSANLF
+624 RNPDESSGFSTSLF
-638 KEPQEHALF
+638 KEPEEHALF
-647 KAFNALKTSAF
+647 EAFNAIKMSTF

-683 VMDKDLEIQ
+683 VMDKDIEIQ

-697 FLWNVYQSFLEIG
+697 FLWGVYQSFLEIG

>member
-7 LIEVLTEELPAQALL
+7 LVEILVEELPAQALL

-38 HAIEVR
+38 RTLEVG
-44 NETQNQNQNQNN
+44 N
-56 IEVFY
+56 IEIFY

-67 VLVKDFPLFTKET
+67 LLVKDFPLLTQET
-80 KEEFFGPPIEIACN
+80 KEEFFGPPVKIACN
-94 NKDKAQGLNALG
+94 HQDKTQGLNALG
-106 LGFYQKLGLKDPKH
+106 LGFYQKLGLKDHQH
-120 FQSAF
+120 FQTAF

-130 VLYHAKTNPKQPTKN
+130 VLYHAKIHAKEPTKD

-154 LESLNFGKSMRWGS
+154 LEGLNFGKSMRWGN

-186 ENFNNIEIK
+186 ENFNDIEVK

-213 DFIEVHSP
+213 DFIQVDSP
-221 REYFEVLEKNHV
+221 KAYFEVLEKNHV

-239 REEKILQ
+239 REAKILQ

-253 KHHIIVEIDRDLL
+253 KHRIIVEIDRDLL
-266 DEVIAITEYPS
+266 DEVVAITEYPS
-277 TLLGEFDKAFLK
+277 VLLGEFDKAFLK
-289 LPSEIIITSMKENQ
+289 LPSEIITTSMKENQ
-303 RYFATFNQESQKEG
+303 RYFAAFNQKSQESPT
-317 QKEDQKLHN
+317 LHN

-335 NKDKQK
+335 SKDKQK
-341 IILGNQKVLKARLSD
+341 IIAGNQKVLKARLSD

-379 VQGLGTLR
+379 VQGLGTLK
-387 DKMERELIIAQ
+387 DKMEREAIIAQ

-416 ELMNRAVQI
+416 ELIGRAVRI

-434 VYEFTELQGI
+434 VYEFSELQGI

-455 NEWVALSL
+455 NELVALSV

-498 SAGKIPSGS
+498 SVGKIPSGS

-517 FGLLKIVAHYGLKF
+517 FGLLKIIAHYGLGF
-531 DLKVDLKNLFEK
+531 DLKADLKNLFER

-548 SFDLEI
+548 SFDLEV

-579 TNERDIVAIIQKVK
+579 TNERDIVTIIQKVK

-624 RNPNQTSGFSANLF
+624 RNPNESSEFSISLF
-638 KEPQEHALF
+638 KELQEHALF
-647 KAFNALKTSAF
+647 EAFNAIKTSAF

-683 VMDKDLEIQ
+683 VMDKDVEIQ

-697 FLWNVYQSFLEIG
+697 FLWSVYQSFLEIG

>member
-7 LIEVLTEELPAQALL
+7 LVEILVEELPAQALL

-38 HAIEVR
+38 RALEVG
-44 NETQNQNQNQNN
+44 N
-56 IEVFY
+56 IEIFY

-67 VLVKDFPLFTKET
+67 LLVKDFPLLTQEI
-80 KEEFFGPPIEIACN
+80 KEEFFGPPVKIACN
-94 NKDKAQGLNALG
+94 HQDKTQGLNALG
-106 LGFYQKLGLKDPKH
+106 LGFYQKLGLKDHQH
-120 FQSAF
+120 FQTAF

-130 VLYHAKTNPKQPTKN
+130 VLYHAKIHAKEPTKD

-154 LESLNFGKSMRWGS
+154 LEGLNFGKSMRWGN

-186 ENFNNIEIK
+186 ENFNDIEVK

-202 QATKAHRQEGF
+202 QATKVHRQEGF
-213 DFIEVHSP
+213 DFIQVDSSKA
-221 REYFEVLEKNHV
+221 YFEVLEKNHV

-239 REEKILQ
+239 REAKILQ

-253 KHHIIVEIDRDLL
+253 KHRIIVEIDRDLL
-266 DEVIAITEYPS
+266 DEVVAITEYPS
-277 TLLGEFDKAFLK
+277 ALLGEFDKAFLK
-289 LPSEIIITSMKENQ
+289 LPTEIITTSMKENQ
-303 RYFATFNQESQKEG
+303 RYFAAFNQKSQESPT
-317 QKEDQKLHN
+317 LHN

-341 IILGNQKVLKARLSD
+341 IIAGNQKVLKARLSD

-379 VQGLGTLR
+379 VQGLGTLK
-387 DKMERELIIAQ
+387 DKMEREAIIAQ

-416 ELMNRAVQI
+416 ELIGRAVRI

-434 VYEFTELQGI
+434 VYEFSELQGI

-455 NEWVALSL
+455 NELVALSV
-463 KEQYLPASENAPLP
+463 KEQYLPTSENAPLP

-498 SAGKIPSGS
+498 SVGKIPSGS

-517 FGLLKIVAHYGLKF
+517 FGLLKIIAHYGLEF
-531 DLKVDLKNLFEK
+531 DLKADLKNLFEK

-548 SFDLEI
+548 SFDLEV

-579 TNERDIVAIIQKVK
+579 TNERDIVKIIQKVK

-624 RNPNQTSGFSANLF
+624 RNPNESSEFFISLF
-638 KEPQEHALF
+638 KELQEHALF
-647 KAFNALKTSAF
+647 EAFNAIKTSAF

-683 VMDKDLEIQ
+683 VMDKDMEIQ

-697 FLWNVYQSFLEIG
+697 FLWSVYQSFLEIG

>member
-7 LIEVLTEELPAQALL
+7 LVEILVEELPAQALL

-38 HAIEVR
+38 RALEVG
-44 NETQNQNQNQNN
+44 N
-56 IEVFY
+56 IEIFY

-67 VLVKDFPLFTKET
+67 LLVKDFPLLTQET
-80 KEEFFGPPIEIACN
+80 KEEFFGPPVKIACN
-94 NKDKAQGLNALG
+94 HQDKTQGLNELG
-106 LGFYQKLGLKDPKH
+106 LGFYQKLGLKDHRH
-120 FQSAF
+120 FQTAF

-130 VLYHAKTNPKQPTKN
+130 VLYHAKIHAKEPTKD

-154 LESLNFGKSMRWGS
+154 LEGLNFGKSMRWGS

-186 ENFNNIEIK
+186 ENFNGIEVK

-213 DFIEVHSP
+213 DFIQVDSP
-221 REYFEVLEKNHV
+221 KAYFEVLEKKHV

-239 REEKILQ
+239 REAKILQ

-253 KHHIIVEIDRDLL
+253 KHRIIVEIDRDLL
-266 DEVIAITEYPS
+266 DEVVAITEYPS
-277 TLLGEFDKAFLK
+277 ALLGEFDKAFLK
-289 LPSEIIITSMKENQ
+289 LPSEIITTSMKENQ
-303 RYFATFNQESQKEG
+303 RYFVAFNQKSREG
-317 QKEDQKLHN
+317 PTLHN

-335 NKDKQK
+335 NEDKQK
-341 IILGNQKVLKARLSD
+341 IIAGNQKVLKARLSD

-379 VQGLGTLR
+379 VQGLGTLK
-387 DKMERELIIAQ
+387 DKMEREAIIAQ

-416 ELMNRAVQI
+416 ELVSRAVRI

-434 VYEFTELQGI
+434 VYEFSELQGI

-455 NEWVALSL
+455 NELVALSV
-463 KEQYLPASENAPLP
+463 KEQYLPANENAPLP

-498 SAGKIPSGS
+498 SVGKIPSGS

-517 FGLLKIVAHYGLKF
+517 FGLLKIVAHYGLEF
-531 DLKVDLKNLFEK
+531 DLKADLKNLFEK

-548 SFDLEI
+548 SFDLEV

-579 TNERDIVAIIQKVK
+579 TNERDIVKIIQKVK

-624 RNPNQTSGFSANLF
+624 RNPNESSEFFISLF

-647 KAFNALKTSAF
+647 EAFNAIKTSAF

-683 VMDKDLEIQ
+683 VMDKDIEIQ

-697 FLWNVYQSFLEIG
+697 FLWGVYQSFLEIG

>member
-7 LIEVLTEELPAQALL
+7 LVEILVEELPAQALL

-38 HAIEVR
+38 HALEVG
-44 NETQNQNQNQNN
+44 N
-56 IEVFY
+56 IEIFY

-67 VLVKDFPLFTKET
+67 LLVKDFPLLTQET
-80 KEEFFGPPIEIACN
+80 KEEFFGPPVKIACN
-94 NKDKAQGLNALG
+94 HQDKTQGLNELG
-106 LGFYQKLGLKDPKH
+106 LGFYQKLGLKDHQH
-120 FQSAF
+120 FQTAF
-125 KNNKE
+125 KNSKE
-130 VLYHAKTNPKQPTKN
+130 VLYHAKIHAKEPTKD

-154 LESLNFGKSMRWGS
+154 LEGLNFGKSMRWGN

-186 ENFNNIEIK
+186 ENFNGIEVK

-202 QATKAHRQEGF
+202 QATKVHRQEGF
-213 DFIEVHSP
+213 DFIQVDSP
-221 REYFEVLEKNHV
+221 KAYFEVLEKNHV

-239 REEKILQ
+239 REAKILQ

-253 KHHIIVEIDRDLL
+253 KHRIIVEIDRDLL
-266 DEVIAITEYPS
+266 DEVVAITEYPS
-277 TLLGEFDKAFLK
+277 ALLGEFDKAFLK
-289 LPSEIIITSMKENQ
+289 LPSEIITTSMKENQ
-303 RYFATFNQESQKEG
+303 RYFAVFNQKSQESPT
-317 QKEDQKLHN
+317 LHN

-341 IILGNQKVLKARLSD
+341 IIAGNQKVLKARLSD

-379 VQGLGTLR
+379 VQGLGTLK
-387 DKMERELIIAQ
+387 DKMEREAVIAQ

-416 ELMNRAVQI
+416 ELVGRAVRI

-434 VYEFTELQGI
+434 VYEFSELQGI

-455 NEWVALSL
+455 NELVALSV
-463 KEQYLPASENAPLP
+463 KEQYLPASENASLP

-498 SAGKIPSGS
+498 SVGKIPSGS

-517 FGLLKIVAHYGLKF
+517 FGLLKIIAHYGLGF
-531 DLKVDLKNLFEK
+531 DLKADLKNLFEK

-548 SFDLEI
+548 SFDLEV

-579 TNERDIVAIIQKVK
+579 TNERDIVKIIQKVK

-624 RNPNQTSGFSANLF
+624 RNPNESSEFFISLF
-638 KEPQEHALF
+638 KESQEHALF
-647 KAFNALKTSAF
+647 EAFNVIKTSAF

-683 VMDKDLEIQ
+683 VMDKDIEIQ

-697 FLWNVYQSFLEIG
+697 FLWSVYQSFLEIG

>member
-7 LIEVLTEELPAQALL
+7 LVEILVEELPAQALL

-27 MPKKLHALFQK
+27 MPKKLHALFSK
-38 HAIEVR
+38 CALEVG
-44 NETQNQNQNQNN
+44 N
-56 IEVFY
+56 IEIFY

-67 VLVKDFPLFTKET
+67 LLIKDFPLLTQET
-80 KEEFFGPPIEIACN
+80 KEEFFGPPVKIACN
-94 NKDKAQGLNALG
+94 HQDKTQGLNALG
-106 LGFYQKLGLKDPKH
+106 LGFYQKLGLKDHQH
-120 FQSAF
+120 FQTAF

-130 VLYHAKTNPKQPTKN
+130 VLYHAKIHAKEPTKD

-154 LESLNFGKSMRWGS
+154 LEGLNFGKSMRWGN

-186 ENFNNIEIK
+186 ENFNGIEVK

-213 DFIEVHSP
+213 DFIQVDSP
-221 REYFEVLEKNHV
+221 KAYFEVLEKNHV

-239 REEKILQ
+239 REAKILQ

-253 KHHIIVEIDRDLL
+253 KHCIIVEIDRDLL
-266 DEVIAITEYPS
+266 DEVVAITEYPS
-277 TLLGEFDKAFLK
+277 VLLGEFDKAFLK
-289 LPSEIIITSMKENQ
+289 LPSEIITTSMKENQ
-303 RYFATFNQESQKEG
+303 RYFAAFNQKSQESPT
-317 QKEDQKLHN
+317 LHN

-341 IILGNQKVLKARLSD
+341 IIAGNQKVLKARLSD

-379 VQGLGTLR
+379 VQGLGTLK
-387 DKMERELIIAQ
+387 DKMEREAVIAQ

-416 ELMNRAVQI
+416 ELVGRAVRI

-434 VYEFTELQGI
+434 VYEFSELQGI

-455 NEWVALSL
+455 NELVALSV

-498 SAGKIPSGS
+498 SVGKIPSGS

-517 FGLLKIVAHYGLKF
+517 FGLLKIVAHYGLGF
-531 DLKVDLKNLFEK
+531 DLKADLKNLFEK

-548 SFDLEI
+548 SFDLEV

-579 TNERDIVAIIQKVK
+579 TNERDVVKIIQKVK

-624 RNPNQTSGFSANLF
+624 RNPNESSEFSISLF
-638 KEPQEHALF
+638 KELQEHALF
-647 KAFNALKTSAF
+647 EAFNAIKTSAF

-683 VMDKDLEIQ
+683 VMDKDIEIQ

-697 FLWNVYQSFLEIG
+697 FLWSVYQSFLEIG

>member
-7 LIEVLTEELPAQALL
+7 LVEILVEELPAQALL

-38 HAIEVR
+38 RALEVG
-44 NETQNQNQNQNN
+44 N
-56 IEVFY
+56 IEIFY

-67 VLVKDFPLFTKET
+67 LLVKDFPLLTQET
-80 KEEFFGPPIEIACN
+80 KEEFFGPPVKIACN
-94 NKDKAQGLNALG
+94 HQDKTQGLNALG
-106 LGFYQKLGLKDPKH
+106 LGFYQKLGLKDHQH
-120 FQSAF
+120 FQTAF

-130 VLYHAKTNPKQPTKN
+130 MLYHAKIHAKKPTKD

-154 LESLNFGKSMRWGS
+154 LEGLNFGKSMRWGS

-186 ENFNNIEIK
+186 ENFNGIEVK

-213 DFIEVHSP
+213 DFIQVDSP
-221 REYFEVLEKNHV
+221 KAYFEVLEKNHV

-239 REEKILQ
+239 REAKILK

-253 KHHIIVEIDRDLL
+253 KHRIIVEIDRDLL
-266 DEVIAITEYPS
+266 DEVVAITEYPS
-277 TLLGEFDKAFLK
+277 ALLGEFDKAFLK
-289 LPSEIIITSMKENQ
+289 LPSEIITTSMKENQ
-303 RYFATFNQESQKEG
+303 RYFAAFNQKSQESPT
-317 QKEDQKLHN
+317 LHN

-341 IILGNQKVLKARLSD
+341 IIAGNQKVLKARLSD

-379 VQGLGTLR
+379 VQGLGTLK
-387 DKMERELIIAQ
+387 DKMEREAIIAE

-416 ELMNRAVQI
+416 ELVSRAVRI

-434 VYEFTELQGI
+434 VYEFSELQGI

-455 NEWVALSL
+455 NELVALSV

-498 SAGKIPSGS
+498 SVGKIPSGS

-517 FGLLKIVAHYGLKF
+517 FGLLKIIVHYGLGF
-531 DLKVDLKNLFEK
+531 DLKADLKNLFEK

-548 SFDLEI
+548 SFDLEV

-579 TNERDIVAIIQKVK
+579 TNERDIVKIIQKVK

-624 RNPNQTSGFSANLF
+624 RNPNESSEFSISLF
-638 KEPQEHALF
+638 KELQEHALF
-647 KAFNALKTSAF
+647 EAFNAIKTSAF

-669 GLHAPLEEYFKSVL
+669 GLHVPLEEYFKSVL
-683 VMDKDLEIQ
+683 VMDKDIEIQ

-697 FLWNVYQSFLEIG
+697 FLWSVYQSFLEIG

>member
-7 LIEVLTEELPAQALL
+7 LVEILVEELPAQALL

-27 MPKKLHALFQK
+27 MPKKLHALFSK
-38 HAIEVR
+38 HALEVG
-44 NETQNQNQNQNN
+44 N
-56 IEVFY
+56 IEIFY

-67 VLVKDFPLFTKET
+67 LLVKDFPLLTQET
-80 KEEFFGPPIEIACN
+80 KEEFFGPPVKIACN
-94 NKDKAQGLNALG
+94 HQDKTQGLNALG
-106 LGFYQKLGLKDPKH
+106 LGFYQKLGLKDHQH
-120 FQSAF
+120 FQTAF

-130 VLYHAKTNPKQPTKN
+130 VLYHAKIHEKEPTKD

-154 LESLNFGKSMRWGS
+154 LEGLNFGKSMRWGS

-186 ENFNNIEIK
+186 ENFNDIEVK

-213 DFIEVHSP
+213 DFIQVDSP
-221 REYFEVLEKNHV
+221 KAYFEVLEKNHV

-239 REEKILQ
+239 REAKILQ

-253 KHHIIVEIDRDLL
+253 KHRIIVEIDRDLL
-266 DEVIAITEYPS
+266 DEVVAITEYPS
-277 TLLGEFDKAFLK
+277 VLLGEFDKAFLK
-289 LPSEIIITSMKENQ
+289 LPNEIITTSMKENQ
-303 RYFATFNQESQKEG
+303 RYFAVFNQKSQENPT
-317 QKEDQKLHN
+317 LHN

-335 NKDKQK
+335 SKDKQK
-341 IILGNQKVLKARLSD
+341 IITGNQKVLKARLSD

-364 LKKPLDNAPLESVVF
+364 LKKPLDDAPLESVVF
-379 VQGLGTLR
+379 VQGLGTLK
-387 DKMERELIIAQ
+387 DKMEREAIIAQ

-416 ELMNRAVQI
+416 ELVSRAVRI

-434 VYEFTELQGI
+434 VYEFSELQGI

-455 NEWVALSL
+455 NELVALSV

-517 FGLLKIVAHYGLKF
+517 FGLLKIIAHYGLEF
-531 DLKVDLKNLFEK
+531 DLKADLKNLFEK

-548 SFDLEI
+548 SFDLEV

-579 TNERDIVAIIQKVK
+579 TNERDIVKIIQKVK

-624 RNPNQTSGFSANLF
+624 RNPNESSEFSISLF
-638 KEPQEHALF
+638 KESQEHALF
-647 KAFNALKTSAF
+647 EAFNAIKTSAF
-658 ESLDSKIEAYF
+658 ESLDSRIEAYF

-683 VMDKDLEIQ
+683 VMDKNIEIQ

-697 FLWNVYQSFLEIG
+697 FLWGVYQSFLEIG

>member
-7 LIEVLTEELPAQALL
+7 LVEILVEELPAQALL

-38 HAIEVR
+38 HALEVG
-44 NETQNQNQNQNN
+44 N
-56 IEVFY
+56 IEIFY

-67 VLVKDFPLFTKET
+67 LLVKDFPLLTQET
-80 KEEFFGPPIEIACN
+80 KEEFFGPPVKIACN
-94 NKDKAQGLNALG
+94 HQDKTQGLNELG
-106 LGFYQKLGLKDPKH
+106 LGFYQKLGLKDHQH
-120 FQSAF
+120 FQTAF

-130 VLYHAKTNPKQPTKN
+130 VLYHAKIHAKEPTKD

-154 LESLNFGKSMRWGS
+154 LEGLNFGKSMRWGN

-186 ENFNNIEIK
+186 ENFNGIEVK
-195 EYGFKTK
+195 EYGLKTK
-202 QATKAHRQEGF
+202 QATKVHRQEGF
-213 DFIEVHSP
+213 DFIQVDSP
-221 REYFEVLEKNHV
+221 KAYFEVLEKSHV

-239 REEKILQ
+239 REAKILQ
-246 EIKELET
+246 EIKELEA

-266 DEVIAITEYPS
+266 DEVVAITEYPS
-277 TLLGEFDKAFLK
+277 ALLGEFDKAFLK
-289 LPSEIIITSMKENQ
+289 LPSEIITTSMKENQ
-303 RYFATFNQESQKEG
+303 RYFAAFNQKSQESPT
-317 QKEDQKLHN
+317 LHN

-341 IILGNQKVLKARLSD
+341 IIAGNQKVLKARLSD

-379 VQGLGTLR
+379 VQGLGTLK
-387 DKMERELIIAQ
+387 DKMEREAIIAQ

-416 ELMNRAVQI
+416 ELVGRAVRI

-434 VYEFTELQGI
+434 VYEFSELQGI

-455 NEWVALSL
+455 NELVALSV

-477 SSVFSA
+477 SSVFST

-498 SAGKIPSGS
+498 SVGKIPSGS

-517 FGLLKIVAHYGLKF
+517 FGLLKIIAHYGLGF

-579 TNERDIVAIIQKVK
+579 TNERDIVKIIQKVK

-624 RNPNQTSGFSANLF
+624 RNPNESSEFSISLF
-638 KEPQEHALF
+638 KELQEHALF
-647 KAFNALKTSAF
+647 EAFNAIKTSAF

-683 VMDKDLEIQ
+683 VMDKDIEIQ

-697 FLWNVYQSFLEIG
+697 FLWSVYQSFLEIG

>member
-7 LIEVLTEELPAQALL
+7 LVEILVEELPAQALL

-38 HAIEVR
+38 YVLEVG
-44 NETQNQNQNQNN
+44 N
-56 IEVFY
+56 IEIFY

-67 VLVKDFPLFTKET
+67 LLVKDFPLLTQET
-80 KEEFFGPPIEIACN
+80 KEEFFGPPVKIACN
-94 NKDKAQGLNALG
+94 HQDKTQGLNALG
-106 LGFYQKLGLKDPKH
+106 LGFYQKLGLKDHQH
-120 FQSAF
+120 FQTAF

-130 VLYHAKTNPKQPTKN
+130 VLYHAKIHAKEPTKD

-154 LESLNFGKSMRWGS
+154 LEGLNFGKSMRWGN

-186 ENFNNIEIK
+186 ENFNDIEVK

-213 DFIEVHSP
+213 DFIQVDSP
-221 REYFEVLEKNHV
+221 KAYFEVLEKNHV

-239 REEKILQ
+239 REAKILQ
-246 EIKELET
+246 EIKELEI
-253 KHHIIVEIDRDLL
+253 KHRIIVEIDRDLL
-266 DEVIAITEYPS
+266 DEVVAITEYPS
-277 TLLGEFDKAFLK
+277 ALLGEFDKAFLK
-289 LPSEIIITSMKENQ
+289 LPSEIITTSMKENQ
-303 RYFATFNQESQKEG
+303 RYFAAFNQKSQENPT
-317 QKEDQKLHN
+317 LHN

-341 IILGNQKVLKARLSD
+341 IIAGNQKVLKARLSD

-379 VQGLGTLR
+379 VQGLGTLK
-387 DKMERELIIAQ
+387 DKMEREAIIAQ

-416 ELMNRAVQI
+416 ELVGRAVRI

-434 VYEFTELQGI
+434 VYEFSELQGI

-455 NEWVALSL
+455 NELVALSV

-498 SAGKIPSGS
+498 SVGKIPSGS

-517 FGLLKIVAHYGLKF
+517 FGLLKIVAHYGLGF
-531 DLKVDLKNLFEK
+531 DLKADLKNLFEK

-548 SFDLEI
+548 SFDLEV

-579 TNERDIVAIIQKVK
+579 TNERDIVKIIQKVK

-624 RNPNQTSGFSANLF
+624 RNPNESSEFSISLF

-647 KAFNALKTSAF
+647 EAFNAIKTSTF

-683 VMDKDLEIQ
+683 VMDKDIEIQ

-697 FLWNVYQSFLEIG
+697 FLWSVYQSFLEIG

>member
-7 LIEVLTEELPAQALL
+7 LVEILVEELPAQALL

-38 HAIEVR
+38 CALEVGKIE
-44 NETQNQNQNQNN
+44 
-56 IEVFY
+56 IFY

-67 VLVKDFPLFTKET
+67 LLVKDFPLLTQET
-80 KEEFFGPPIEIACN
+80 KEEFFGPPVKIACN
-94 NKDKAQGLNALG
+94 HQDKTQGLNELG
-106 LGFYQKLGLKDPKH
+106 LGFYQKLGLKDHQH
-120 FQSAF
+120 FQTAF

-130 VLYHAKTNPKQPTKN
+130 VLYHAKIHAKEPTKD

-154 LESLNFGKSMRWGS
+154 LEGLNFGKSMRWGN

-186 ENFNNIEIK
+186 ENFNDIEVK

-202 QATKAHRQEGF
+202 QATKVHRQESF
-213 DFIEVHSP
+213 DFIQVDSP
-221 REYFEVLEKNHV
+221 KAYFEVLEKNHV

-239 REEKILQ
+239 REAKILQ

-253 KHHIIVEIDRDLL
+253 KHCIIVEIDRDLL
-266 DEVIAITEYPS
+266 DEVVAITEYPNA
-277 TLLGEFDKAFLK
+277 LLGEFDKAFLK
-289 LPSEIIITSMKENQ
+289 LPSEIITTSMKENQ
-303 RYFATFNQESQKEG
+303 RYFAVFNQKSQESPT
-317 QKEDQKLHN
+317 LHN

-341 IILGNQKVLKARLSD
+341 IIAGNQKVLKARLSD

-379 VQGLGTLR
+379 VQGLGTLK
-387 DKMERELIIAQ
+387 DKMEREAIIAQ

-416 ELMNRAVQI
+416 ELVDRAVRI

-434 VYEFTELQGI
+434 VYEFSELQGI

-455 NEWVALSL
+455 NELVALSV

-498 SAGKIPSGS
+498 SVGKIPSGS

-517 FGLLKIVAHYGLKF
+517 FGLLKIVAHYGLEF
-531 DLKVDLKNLFEK
+531 DLKTDLKNLFEK

-548 SFDLEI
+548 NFDLEV

-579 TNERDIVAIIQKVK
+579 TNERDIVKIIQKVK

-624 RNPNQTSGFSANLF
+624 RSPNESSEFFISLF
-638 KEPQEHALF
+638 KESQEYALF
-647 KAFNALKTSAF
+647 EAFNAIKTSAF

-683 VMDKDLEIQ
+683 VMDKDIEIQ

-697 FLWNVYQSFLEIG
+697 FLWGVYQSFLEIG

>member
-7 LIEVLTEELPAQALL
+7 LVEILVEELPAQALL

-38 HAIEVR
+38 RTLEVG
-44 NETQNQNQNQNN
+44 N
-56 IEVFY
+56 IEIFY

-67 VLVKDFPLFTKET
+67 LLVKDFPLLTQET
-80 KEEFFGPPIEIACN
+80 KEEFFGPPVKIACN
-94 NKDKAQGLNALG
+94 HQDKTQGLNELG
-106 LGFYQKLGLKDPKH
+106 LGFYQKLGLKDHQH
-120 FQSAF
+120 FQTAF

-130 VLYHAKTNPKQPTKN
+130 VLYHAKIHAKEPTKD
-145 LIMPIVLEF
+145 LIMPIVLKF
-154 LESLNFGKSMRWGS
+154 LEGLNFGKSMRWGN

-186 ENFNNIEIK
+186 ENFNGIEVK

-202 QATKAHRQEGF
+202 QATKVHRQESF
-213 DFIEVHSP
+213 DFIQVDSP
-221 REYFEVLEKNHV
+221 KAYFEVLEKNHV

-239 REEKILQ
+239 REAKILQ

-253 KHHIIVEIDRDLL
+253 KHRIIVEIDRDLL
-266 DEVIAITEYPS
+266 DEVVAITEYP
-277 TLLGEFDKAFLK
+277 TALLGEFDKAFLK
-289 LPSEIIITSMKENQ
+289 LPSEIITTSMKENQ
-303 RYFATFNQESQKEG
+303 RYFAAFNQKSQESPT
-317 QKEDQKLHN
+317 LHN

-341 IILGNQKVLKARLSD
+341 IIAGNQKVLKARLSD

-379 VQGLGTLR
+379 VQSLGTLK
-387 DKMERELIIAQ
+387 DKMEREAIIAQ
-398 YLTQKYASS
+398 YLTQKYAPS

-416 ELMNRAVQI
+416 ELVSRAVKI

-434 VYEFTELQGI
+434 VYEFSELQGI

-455 NEWVALSL
+455 NELVALSV

-498 SAGKIPSGS
+498 SVGKIPSGS

-517 FGLLKIVAHYGLKF
+517 FGLLKIIAHYGLGF
-531 DLKVDLKNLFEK
+531 DLKADLKNLFEK

-548 SFDLEI
+548 SFDLEV

-579 TNERDIVAIIQKVK
+579 TNERDIVKIIQKVK

-624 RNPNQTSGFSANLF
+624 RNPNESSEFSISLF
-638 KEPQEHALF
+638 KELQEHALF
-647 KAFNALKTSAF
+647 EAFNAIKTSAF

-683 VMDKDLEIQ
+683 VMDKDIEIQ

-697 FLWNVYQSFLEIG
+697 FLWGVYQSFLEIG

>member
-7 LIEVLTEELPAQALL
+7 LVEILVEELPAQALL

-38 HAIEVR
+38 CALEVG
-44 NETQNQNQNQNN
+44 N
-56 IEVFY
+56 IEIFY

-67 VLVKDFPLFTKET
+67 LLVKDFPLLTQET
-80 KEEFFGPPIEIACN
+80 KEEFFGPPVKIACN
-94 NKDKAQGLNALG
+94 HQDKTQGLNALG
-106 LGFYQKLGLKDPKH
+106 LGFYQKLGLKDHQH
-120 FQSAF
+120 FQTAF

-130 VLYHAKTNPKQPTKN
+130 VLYHAKIHAKEPTKD

-154 LESLNFGKSMRWGS
+154 LEGLNFGKSMRWGN

-186 ENFNNIEIK
+186 ENFNDIEVK

-213 DFIEVHSP
+213 DFIQVDSP
-221 REYFEVLEKNHV
+221 KAYFEVLEKNHV

-239 REEKILQ
+239 REAKILQ

-253 KHHIIVEIDRDLL
+253 KHCIIVEIDRDLL
-266 DEVIAITEYPS
+266 DEVVAITEYPS
-277 TLLGEFDKAFLK
+277 VLLGEFDKAFLK
-289 LPSEIIITSMKENQ
+289 LPSEIITTSMKGNQ
-303 RYFATFNQESQKEG
+303 RYFAAFNQKSQEG
-317 QKEDQKLHN
+317 PTLHN

-335 NKDKQK
+335 SKDKQK
-341 IILGNQKVLKARLSD
+341 IIAGNQKVLKARLSD

-379 VQGLGTLR
+379 VQGLGTLK
-387 DKMERELIIAQ
+387 DKMEREAIIAQ

-416 ELMNRAVQI
+416 ELVSRAVRI

-434 VYEFTELQGI
+434 VYEFSELQGI

-455 NEWVALSL
+455 NELVALSV
-463 KEQYLPASENAPLP
+463 KEQYLPTSENAPLP

-498 SAGKIPSGS
+498 SVGKIPSGS

-517 FGLLKIVAHYGLKF
+517 FGLLKIVAHYGLEF
-531 DLKVDLKNLFEK
+531 DLKADLKNLFEK

-548 SFDLEI
+548 SFDLEV

-579 TNERDIVAIIQKVK
+579 TNERDIVKIIQKVK

-624 RNPNQTSGFSANLF
+624 RSPNESSEFFISLF
-638 KEPQEHALF
+638 KESQEHALF
-647 KAFNALKTSAF
+647 EAFNAIKTSAF

-683 VMDKDLEIQ
+683 VMDKDIEIQ

-697 FLWNVYQSFLEIG
+697 FLWGVYQSFLEIG

>member
-7 LIEVLTEELPAQALL
+7 LVEILVEELPAQALL

-38 HAIEVR
+38 HALEVG
-44 NETQNQNQNQNN
+44 N
-56 IEVFY
+56 IEIFY

-67 VLVKDFPLFTKET
+67 LLVKDFPLLTQET
-80 KEEFFGPPIEIACN
+80 KEEFFGPPVKIACN
-94 NKDKAQGLNALG
+94 HQDKTQGLNALG
-106 LGFYQKLGLKDPKH
+106 LGFYQKLGLKDHQH
-120 FQSAF
+120 FQTAF

-130 VLYHAKTNPKQPTKN
+130 VLYHAKIHAKEPTKD

-154 LESLNFGKSMRWGS
+154 LEGLNFGKSMRWGS

-186 ENFNNIEIK
+186 ENFNGIEVK

-213 DFIEVHSP
+213 DFIQVDSP
-221 REYFEVLEKNHV
+221 KAYFEVLEKNHV

-239 REEKILQ
+239 REAKILQ

-253 KHHIIVEIDRDLL
+253 KHNIIVEIDRDLL
-266 DEVIAITEYPS
+266 DEVVAITEYPS
-277 TLLGEFDKAFLK
+277 VLLGEFDKAFLK
-289 LPSEIIITSMKENQ
+289 LPTEIITTSMKENQ
-303 RYFATFNQESQKEG
+303 RYFAAFNQKSQESPT
-317 QKEDQKLHN
+317 LHN

-341 IILGNQKVLKARLSD
+341 IIAGNQKVLKARLSD

-379 VQGLGTLR
+379 VQGLGTLK
-387 DKMERELIIAQ
+387 DKMEREAVIAQ

-416 ELMNRAVQI
+416 ELVSRAVRI

-434 VYEFTELQGI
+434 VYEFSELQGI

-455 NEWVALSL
+455 NELVALSV
-463 KEQYLPASENAPLP
+463 KEQYLPASENASLP

-498 SAGKIPSGS
+498 SVGKIPSGS

-517 FGLLKIVAHYGLKF
+517 FGLLKIVVHYGLGF
-531 DLKVDLKNLFEK
+531 DLKADLKNLFEK

-548 SFDLEI
+548 SFDLEV

-579 TNERDIVAIIQKVK
+579 TNERDIVKIIQKVK
-593 ALKRF
+593 ALKHF

-624 RNPNQTSGFSANLF
+624 RNPNESSEFFISLF
-638 KEPQEHALF
+638 KESQEHALF
-647 KAFNALKTSAF
+647 EAFNAIKTSAF

-683 VMDKDLEIQ
+683 VMDKDIEIQ

-697 FLWNVYQSFLEIG
+697 FLWGVYQSFLEIG

>member
-7 LIEVLTEELPAQALL
+7 LVEILVEELPAQALL

-27 MPKKLHALFQK
+27 MSKKLHALFQK
-38 HAIEVR
+38 RALEVG
-44 NETQNQNQNQNN
+44 N

-67 VLVKDFPLFTKET
+67 LLIKDFPLLTQET
-80 KEEFFGPPIEIACN
+80 KEEFFGPPVKIACN
-94 NKDKAQGLNALG
+94 NEDKTQGLNALG
-106 LGFYQKLGLKDPKH
+106 LGFYQKLGLKDHQH
-120 FQSAF
+120 FQTAF

-130 VLYHAKTNPKQPTKN
+130 VLYHAKIHEKEPTKD

-154 LESLNFGKSMRWGS
+154 LEGLNFGKSMRWGN

-186 ENFNNIEIK
+186 ENFNDIEVK

-202 QATKAHRQEGF
+202 QATKVHRQEGF
-213 DFIEVHSP
+213 DFIQVDSP
-221 REYFEVLEKNHV
+221 KAYFEVLEKNHV

-239 REEKILQ
+239 REAKILQ

-253 KHHIIVEIDRDLL
+253 KHCIIVETDRDLL
-266 DEVIAITEYPS
+266 DEVVAITEYPS

-303 RYFATFNQESQKEG
+303 RYFATFSQKSQESPT
-317 QKEDQKLHN
+317 LHN

-341 IILGNQKVLKARLSD
+341 IIAGNQKVLKARLSD

-379 VQGLGTLR
+379 VQGLGTLK
-387 DKMERELIIAQ
+387 DKMEREAIIAQ
-398 YLTQKYASS
+398 YLMQKYAPS

-416 ELMNRAVQI
+416 ELVNRAVKI

-434 VYEFTELQGI
+434 VYEFSELQGI

-455 NEWVALSL
+455 NELVALSV

-477 SSVFSA
+477 SSVFSS

-517 FGLLKIVAHYGLKF
+517 FGLLKIIAHYGLEF
-531 DLKVDLKNLFEK
+531 DLKADLKNLFEK

-561 RFNNLI
+561 RFHNLI

-579 TNERDIVAIIQKVK
+579 TNERDIVKIIQKVK

-624 RNPNQTSGFSANLF
+624 RNPNESSEFSTSLF
-638 KEPQEHALF
+638 KEPKEHALF
-647 KAFNALKTSAF
+647 EAFNAIKTSAF
-658 ESLDSKIEAYF
+658 EGLDSKIEAYF
-669 GLHAPLEEYFKSVL
+669 SLHAPLEEYFKSVL
-683 VMDKDLEIQ
+683 VMDKDIEIQ

-697 FLWNVYQSFLEIG
+697 FLWSVYQSFLEIG

>member
-7 LIEVLTEELPAQALL
+7 LVEILVEELPAQALL

-38 HAIEVR
+38 HALEVG
-44 NETQNQNQNQNN
+44 N
-56 IEVFY
+56 IEIFY

-67 VLVKDFPLFTKET
+67 LLVKDFPLLTQET
-80 KEEFFGPPIEIACN
+80 KEEFFGPPVKIACN
-94 NKDKAQGLNALG
+94 HQDKTQGLNALG
-106 LGFYQKLGLKDPKH
+106 LGFYQKLGLKDHQH
-120 FQSAF
+120 FQTAF

-130 VLYHAKTNPKQPTKN
+130 VLYHAKIHAKEPAKD

-154 LESLNFGKSMRWGS
+154 LEGLNFGKSMRWGN

-186 ENFNNIEIK
+186 ENFNDIEVK

-202 QATKAHRQEGF
+202 QATKAHRQESF
-213 DFIEVHSP
+213 DFIQVDSP
-221 REYFEVLEKNHV
+221 KAYFEVLEKNHV

-239 REEKILQ
+239 REAKILQ

-253 KHHIIVEIDRDLL
+253 KHRIIVEIDRDLL
-266 DEVIAITEYPS
+266 DEVVAITEYPS
-277 TLLGEFDKAFLK
+277 ALLGEFDKAFLK
-289 LPSEIIITSMKENQ
+289 LPTEIITTSMKENQ
-303 RYFATFNQESQKEG
+303 RYFAAFNQKSQESPT
-317 QKEDQKLHN
+317 LHN

-341 IILGNQKVLKARLSD
+341 IIAGNQKVLKARLSD

-379 VQGLGTLR
+379 VQGLGTLK
-387 DKMERELIIAQ
+387 DKMEREAIIAQ

-407 LNMPLEKAL
+407 LNMSLEKAL
-416 ELMNRAVQI
+416 ELVGRAVRI

-434 VYEFTELQGI
+434 VYEFSELQGI

-455 NEWVALSL
+455 NELVALSV

-498 SAGKIPSGS
+498 SVGKIPSGS

-517 FGLLKIVAHYGLKF
+517 FGLLKIVAHYGLEF
-531 DLKVDLKNLFEK
+531 DLKADLKNLFEK

-548 SFDLEI
+548 SFDLEV

-579 TNERDIVAIIQKVK
+579 TNERDIVTIIQKVK

-624 RNPNQTSGFSANLF
+624 RNPNESSEFSISLF
-638 KEPQEHALF
+638 KELQEHALF
-647 KAFNALKTSAF
+647 EAFNAIKTSAF

-683 VMDKDLEIQ
+683 VMDKDMEIQ

-697 FLWNVYQSFLEIG
+697 FLWGVYQSFLEIG

>member
-7 LIEVLTEELPAQALL
+7 LVEILVEELPAQALL

-38 HAIEVR
+38 HALEVG
-44 NETQNQNQNQNN
+44 N
-56 IEVFY
+56 IEIFY

-67 VLVKDFPLFTKET
+67 LLIKDFPLLTQET
-80 KEEFFGPPIEIACN
+80 KEEFFGPPVKIACN
-94 NKDKAQGLNALG
+94 NEDKTQGLNALG
-106 LGFYQKLGLKDPKH
+106 LGFYQKLGLKDHQH
-120 FQSAF
+120 FQTAF

-130 VLYHAKTNPKQPTKN
+130 VLYHAKIHEKEPTKD

-154 LESLNFGKSMRWGS
+154 LEGLNFGKSMRWGN

-186 ENFNNIEIK
+186 EDFSGIEVK

-213 DFIEVHSP
+213 DFIQVDSP
-221 REYFEVLEKNHV
+221 KAYFEVLEKNHV

-239 REEKILQ
+239 REAKILQ

-266 DEVIAITEYPS
+266 DEVVAITEYPS
-277 TLLGEFDKAFLK
+277 ALLGEFDKAFLK
-289 LPSEIIITSMKENQ
+289 LPSEIITTSMKENQ
-303 RYFATFNQESQKEG
+303 RYFAVF
-317 QKEDQKLHN
+317 DQKSHESPTLYN
-326 GFIVVSNAI
+326 GFVVVSNAI

-341 IILGNQKVLKARLSD
+341 IIAGNQKVLKARLSD

-379 VQGLGTLR
+379 VQGLGTLK
-387 DKMERELIIAQ
+387 DKMEREAIIAQ
-398 YLTQKYASS
+398 YLTQKYAPS

-416 ELMNRAVQI
+416 ELVSRAVQI

-434 VYEFTELQGI
+434 VYEFSELQGI

-455 NEWVALSL
+455 NELVALSV

-498 SAGKIPSGS
+498 SVGKIPSGS

-517 FGLLKIVAHYGLKF
+517 FGLLKIIAHYGLEF
-531 DLKVDLKNLFEK
+531 DLKADLKNLFEK

-548 SFDLEI
+548 SFDLEV

-561 RFNNLI
+561 RFHNLI

-579 TNERDIVAIIQKVK
+579 TNERGIVKIIQKVK

-624 RNPNQTSGFSANLF
+624 RNPNESSEFSISLF
-638 KEPQEHALF
+638 KELQEHALF
-647 KAFNALKTSAF
+647 EAFNAIKTSAF

-683 VMDKDLEIQ
+683 VMDKDIEIQ

-697 FLWNVYQSFLEIG
+697 FLWGVYQSFLEIG

>member
-7 LIEVLTEELPAQALL
+7 LVEILVEELPAQALL

-27 MPKKLHALFQK
+27 MPKKLHTLFNK
-38 HAIEVR
+38 HALEVG
-44 NETQNQNQNQNN
+44 N
-56 IEVFY
+56 IEIFY

-67 VLVKDFPLFTKET
+67 LLIKDFPLLTQET
-80 KEEFFGPPIEIACN
+80 KEEFFGPPVKIACN
-94 NKDKAQGLNALG
+94 NEDKTQGLNALG
-106 LGFYQKLGLKDPKH
+106 LGFYQKLGLKNHQH
-120 FQSAF
+120 FQTAF

-130 VLYHAKTNPKQPTKN
+130 VLYHAKIHAKEPTKD
-145 LIMPIVLEF
+145 LIMPVVLEF
-154 LESLNFGKSMRWGS
+154 LEGLNFGKSMRWGS

-186 ENFNNIEIK
+186 ENFNDIEVK

-202 QATKAHRQEGF
+202 QATKVHRQESF
-213 DFIEVHSP
+213 DFIQVDSP
-221 REYFEVLEKNHV
+221 KAYFEVLEKNHV

-239 REEKILQ
+239 REAKILQ
-246 EIKELET
+246 EIKDLET
-253 KHHIIVEIDRDLL
+253 KHHIIVETDRDLL
-266 DEVIAITEYPS
+266 DEIVAITEYPS
-277 TLLGEFDKAFLK
+277 ALLGEFDKVFLK

-303 RYFATFNQESQKEG
+303 RYFAVFSQKE
-317 QKEDQKLHN
+317 ESPTLHN

-335 NKDKQK
+335 SKDKQK
-341 IILGNQKVLKARLSD
+341 IIAGNQKVLKARLSD

-379 VQGLGTLR
+379 VQGLGTLK

-398 YLTQKYASS
+398 YLTQKYAPS

-416 ELMNRAVQI
+416 ELIGRAVKI

-434 VYEFTELQGI
+434 VYEFSELQGI

-455 NEWVALSL
+455 NELVALSV

-517 FGLLKIVAHYGLKF
+517 FGLLKIIVHYGLEF
-531 DLKVDLKNLFEK
+531 DLRADLKNLFEK

-561 RFNNLI
+561 RFHNLI
-567 DCNPSIIRSVLN
+567 DCNLSIIRSVLN
-579 TNERDIVAIIQKVK
+579 TNERDIVKIIQKVK

-624 RNPNQTSGFSANLF
+624 RNPNESSGFSTSLF
-638 KEPQEHALF
+638 KESQEHALF
-647 KAFNALKTSAF
+647 EAFNAIKTSAF

-683 VMDKDLEIQ
+683 VMDKDIEIQ

-697 FLWNVYQSFLEIG
+697 FLWGVYQSFLEIG